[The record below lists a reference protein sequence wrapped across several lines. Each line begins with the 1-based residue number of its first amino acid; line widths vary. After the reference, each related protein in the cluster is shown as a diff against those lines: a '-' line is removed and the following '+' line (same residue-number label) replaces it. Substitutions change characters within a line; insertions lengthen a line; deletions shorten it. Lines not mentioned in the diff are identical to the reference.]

1 MTGGFHPGDAASRQ
15 HAPCLDRSPCLPG
28 QDAIN
33 ACFHCGE
40 PVPAGSRYALEIKG
54 IVQPMCCPGCQA
66 VAETIMECGLSSYYD
81 HRTAPGIKGE
91 LVPQELA
98 ALTHYDL
105 TEVQQDFVTDSGTGS
120 HRMREILL
128 SVEGLTCAACA
139 WLIERH
145 LTGLAGLHY
154 INVNTTTHRARIKWD
169 PDRLALS
176 DILKGFAKIGYR
188 AYPFQTHTQ
197 EALYAKEVRS
207 YMFRLALA
215 GLGSMQVMMCAVA
228 LYMDL
233 FISVEDEFMVYF
245 KWISLLLSTPI
256 MIYSA
261 QPFYVGAWRSLK
273 QGHLS
278 MDVSVS
284 LALIGAFVASMW
296 ATVFNTGEV
305 YFDSITMFVFFL
317 LLGRF
322 LELRA
327 RRKAS
332 ESSSNLARLVPI
344 MATRIDEDGEHEVA
358 AKMLQVGDRI
368 RVLAGATLPAD
379 GLIVEGQASLNES
392 MLTGEQLPLL
402 KQVGDSVYA
411 GTINTDA
418 PLQIRVSHRIE
429 ESRIA
434 QIMRLQDHALDD
446 KPAIAQM
453 ADQLSRHFILV
464 LLIIAAAVWTFWHF
478 HQPEQAFWVTL
489 AVLVAT
495 CPCALSLATPT
506 ALTSATANLTR
517 NGILLRRGHVLD
529 VLTKANR
536 IVMDKTGTLTTGNI
550 SLISTTALAEL
561 SEAQC
566 LSIARAL
573 EAYSEHPIA
582 RAFRSKAAD
591 EAVLLAASE
600 VTPVIGH
607 GIQGKIA
614 GQHYRIGS
622 ARWLSL
628 PAGQTASQGLAI
640 YLADESRL
648 LARFILADTL
658 RPDARAL
665 IQAFKAA
672 GLQTTIL
679 TGDSSAQA
687 DEVARELG
695 VDELVKGVSPDGK
708 LAYLKEHE
716 ARGDINIMVGDGI
729 NDAPVLAGAHASF
742 AMAGGTDLA
751 KNSADAILLADDLSR
766 LLEART
772 LAIRTRKIIQENFAW
787 SIGYNLLVLPLA
799 ASGWLPPYVA
809 AAGMSLSSL
818 IVVTNSMRLN
828 R

>member
-1 MTGGFHPGDAASRQ
+1 MTG
-15 HAPCLDRSPCLPG
+15 
-28 QDAIN
+28 
-33 ACFHCGE
+33 CFHCGE
-40 PVPAGSRYALEIKG
+40 PVPANSGYSLEIKG
-54 IVQPMCCPGCQA
+54 IVRPMCCPGCQA
-66 VAETIMECGLSSYYD
+66 VAETIMECGLASYYD

-91 LVPQELA
+91 LVPEELA

-105 TEVQQDFVTDSGTGS
+105 AEVQQEFVTDSGTG
-120 HRMREILL
+120 RETTREIQLT
-128 SVEGLTCAACA
+128 VEGLTCAACA

-145 LTGLAGLHY
+145 LMTLSGLRY

-169 PDRLALS
+169 PAQLSLS

-188 AYPFQTHTQ
+188 AYPFQTHQQ

-261 QPFYVGAWRSLK
+261 QPFYINAWRSLK

-284 LALIGAFVASMW
+284 LALIGAFIASMW

-305 YFDSITMFVFFL
+305 YYDSITMFVFFL

-344 MATRIDEDGEHEVA
+344 MATLIDQDGEREVA
-358 AKMLQVGDRI
+358 AKTLQVCDRV

-379 GLIVEGQASLNES
+379 GVIVAGEASLNEA
-392 MLTGEQLPLL
+392 MLTGEQLPLF
-402 KQVGDSVYA
+402 KQCGDQVYA

-418 PLQIRVSHRIE
+418 PLQIRVTHRIE
-429 ESRIA
+429 ESRIS

-478 HQPEQAFWVTL
+478 HQPEQAFWIAL

-529 VLTKANR
+529 ILTKANR
-536 IVMDKTGTLTTGNI
+536 IVMDKTGTLTTGEI
-550 SLISTTALAEL
+550 RLSATTVLGTLDADR
-561 SEAQC
+561 C

-573 EAYSEHPIA
+573 EAQSEHPIA
-582 RAFRSKAAD
+582 RAFRLPAD
-591 EAVLLAASE
+591 EVGQLLQASE
-600 VTPVIGH
+600 ITPVIGH
-607 GIQGKIA
+607 GITGLVD
-614 GQHYRIGS
+614 GVHYRIGS
-622 ARWLSL
+622 ARWLGMESNDN
-628 PAGQTASQGLAI
+628 PEHGLAV
-640 YLADESRL
+640 YLADEQQL
-648 LARFILADTL
+648 LARFELDDTL
-658 RPDARAL
+658 RPDAKAL
-665 IQAFKAA
+665 FEAFKAA

-679 TGDSSAQA
+679 TGDSSSQA
-687 DEVARELG
+687 DEIARTLG
-695 VDELVKGVSPDGK
+695 VDELVKGVTPDGK
-708 LAYLKEHE
+708 LAYLKARE
-716 ARGDINIMVGDGI
+716 AEGEISIMVGDGI

-766 LLEART
+766 LLDARR
-772 LAIRTRKIIQENFAW
+772 LALRTRKIIIENFTW

-799 ASGWLPPYVA
+799 ACGWLPPYLA

>member
-1 MTGGFHPGDAASRQ
+1 MTP
-15 HAPCLDRSPCLPG
+15 
-28 QDAIN
+28 
-33 ACFHCGE
+33 CFHCGE
-40 PVPAGSRYALEIKG
+40 PVPANSGYALEIKG
-54 IVQPMCCPGCQA
+54 IVRPMCCPGCQA
-66 VAETIMECGLSSYYD
+66 VAETIMECGLASYYD
-81 HRTAPGIKGE
+81 HRTAPGTKGD
-91 LVPQELA
+91 LVPEELA

-105 TEVQQDFVTDSGTGS
+105 AEVQQEFVTDSGTL
-120 HRMREILL
+120 REIQLT
-128 SVEGLTCAACA
+128 VEGLTCAACA

-145 LTGLAGLHY
+145 LMTLGGLRY

-169 PDRLALS
+169 PDQLS
-176 DILKGFAKIGYR
+176 LSNILKGFAQIGYR
-188 AYPFQTHTQ
+188 AYPFQTHQQ

-284 LALIGAFVASMW
+284 LALIGAFIASMW

-305 YFDSITMFVFFL
+305 YYDSITMFVFFL

-344 MATRIDEDGEHEVA
+344 MATRIDDEGEHEVA
-358 AKMLQVGDRI
+358 AKTLQVGDRV

-379 GLIVEGQASLNES
+379 GIIVEGQASINES

-402 KQVGDSVYA
+402 KQRGDQVYA

-478 HQPEQAFWVTL
+478 HQPDQAFWVTL

-536 IVMDKTGTLTTGNI
+536 IVMDKTGTLTTGEI
-550 SLISTTALAEL
+550 SLTGTTTLAEMD
-561 SEAQC
+561 ETQC
-566 LSIARAL
+566 LAIARAM
-573 EAYSEHPIA
+573 EAQSEHPIA
-582 RAFRSKAAD
+582 RAFRLPTDSIS
-591 EAVLLAASE
+591 VLSSARE
-600 VTPVIGH
+600 ITPVIGH
-607 GIQGKIA
+607 GIMALVDGVR
-614 GQHYRIGS
+614 YRIGS
-622 ARWLSL
+622 ARWLGL
-628 PAGQTASQGLAI
+628 DPAQERGRGLAI
-640 YLADESRL
+640 YLANEQQV
-648 LARFILADTL
+648 LARFNLEDTL

-665 IQAFKAA
+665 IAAFKAA
-672 GLQTTIL
+672 GLQTTVL
-679 TGDSSAQA
+679 TGDSSLQA
-687 DEVARELG
+687 DEIARELG

-708 LAYLKEHE
+708 LAYLKARE
-716 ARGDINIMVGDGI
+716 AQGDISIMVGDGI

-766 LLEART
+766 LLEARV
-772 LAIRTRKIIQENFAW
+772 LAMRTRKIIIENFAW

-799 ASGWLPPYVA
+799 ACGWLPPYLA

>member
-1 MTGGFHPGDAASRQ
+1 MTG
-15 HAPCLDRSPCLPG
+15 
-28 QDAIN
+28 
-33 ACFHCGE
+33 CFHCGE
-40 PVPAGSRYALEIKG
+40 PVSTGSDFTLEIKG

-66 VAETIMECGLSSYYD
+66 VAQTILECGLASYYE

-91 LVPQELA
+91 LVPSELA

-105 TEVQQDFVTDSGTGS
+105 AEVQQEFVTETGTL
-120 HRMREILL
+120 REIQL

-145 LTGLAGLHY
+145 LMGLAGLHY
-154 INVNTTTHRARIKWD
+154 VNVNTTTHRARIKWD
-169 PDRLALS
+169 PDRLSLS

-188 AYPFQTHTQ
+188 AYPFQTHSQ
-197 EALYAKEVRS
+197 EALYAREVRS
-207 YMFRLALA
+207 YMFRMALA

-233 FISVEDEFMVYF
+233 FISVEEEFMIYF

-284 LALIGAFVASMW
+284 LALIGAFVASIW

-305 YFDSITMFVFFL
+305 YYDSITMFVFFL
-317 LLGRF
+317 LLGRL

-344 MATRIDEDGEHEVA
+344 MATRIDADGEHEVP
-358 AKMLQVGDRI
+358 AKTLRVGDRV

-379 GLIVEGQASLNES
+379 GIITLGQASLNEA

-402 KQVGDSVYA
+402 KQAGDPVFA
-411 GTINTDA
+411 GTISTDA
-418 PLQIRVSHRIE
+418 PLEIRVNHPIE
-429 ESRIA
+429 ESRLA
-434 QIMRLQDHALDD
+434 QIMRLQDSALDD
-446 KPAIAQM
+446 KPAIAQL
-453 ADQLSRHFILV
+453 ADVLSRHFILV
-464 LLIIAAAVWTFWHF
+464 LLLIAAAVWTFWHF
-478 HQPEQAFWVTL
+478 HAPERAFWVTL
-489 AVLVAT
+489 SVLVAT

-506 ALTSATANLTR
+506 ALTSATAHLTR
-517 NGILLRRGHVLD
+517 SGILLRRGHVLD
-529 VLTKANR
+529 VLTRANR

-550 SLISTTALAEL
+550 SLVGVQPLAEL
-561 SEAQC
+561 GEDEC
-566 LSIARAL
+566 LAIARAL

-582 RAFRSKAAD
+582 RAFRSKGAD
-591 EAVLLAASE
+591 DAVLLAASG

-607 GIQGKIA
+607 GIEGRIA
-614 GQHYRIGS
+614 GKHYRIGS
-622 ARWLSL
+622 ARWLGLSDKQN
-628 PAGQTASQGLAI
+628 AAQGLAI
-640 YLADESRL
+640 YLADETRP
-648 LARFILADTL
+648 LARFTLADTV
-658 RPDARAL
+658 RADAGAL

-679 TGDSSAQA
+679 TGDSSPQA
-687 DEVARELG
+687 DTVARELG
-695 VDELVKGVSPDGK
+695 VDELVKGVTPDGK
-708 LAYLKEHE
+708 LAYLK
-716 ARGDINIMVGDGI
+716 ARETAGDISIMVGDGI

-766 LLEART
+766 LLTART
-772 LAIRTRKIIQENFAW
+772 LALRTRRIIQENFAW

-799 ASGWLPPYVA
+799 ASGWLPPYLA

>member
-1 MTGGFHPGDAASRQ
+1 MTG
-15 HAPCLDRSPCLPG
+15 
-28 QDAIN
+28 
-33 ACFHCGE
+33 CFHCGE
-40 PVPAGSRYALEIKG
+40 PVPTGSDFTLEIKG

-66 VAETIMECGLSSYYD
+66 VAQTILECGLASYYE

-91 LVPQELA
+91 LVPSELA

-105 TEVQQDFVTDSGTGS
+105 AEVQQEFVTETGTL
-120 HRMREILL
+120 REIQL

-145 LTGLAGLHY
+145 LMGLAGLHY
-154 INVNTTTHRARIKWD
+154 VNVNTTTHRARIKWD
-169 PDRLALS
+169 PDRLSLS

-188 AYPFQTHTQ
+188 AYPFQTHSQ
-197 EALYAKEVRS
+197 EALYAREVRS
-207 YMFRLALA
+207 YMFRMALA

-228 LYMDL
+228 LYMDF
-233 FISVEDEFMVYF
+233 FISVEEEFMIYF

-284 LALIGAFVASMW
+284 LALIGAFVASIW

-305 YFDSITMFVFFL
+305 YYDSITMFVFFL
-317 LLGRF
+317 LLGRL

-344 MATRIDEDGEHEVA
+344 MATRIDADGEHEVP
-358 AKMLQVGDRI
+358 AKTLRVGDRV

-379 GLIVEGQASLNES
+379 GIITLGQASLNEA

-402 KQVGDSVYA
+402 KQAGDPVFA
-411 GTINTDA
+411 GTISTDA
-418 PLQIRVSHRIE
+418 PLEIRVNHPIE
-429 ESRIA
+429 ESRLA
-434 QIMRLQDHALDD
+434 QIMRLQDSALDD
-446 KPAIAQM
+446 KPAIAQL
-453 ADQLSRHFILV
+453 ADVLSRHFILV
-464 LLIIAAAVWTFWHF
+464 LLLIAAAVWTFWHF
-478 HQPEQAFWVTL
+478 HAPERAFWVTL
-489 AVLVAT
+489 SVLVAT

-506 ALTSATANLTR
+506 ALTSATAHLTR
-517 NGILLRRGHVLD
+517 SGILLRRGHVLD
-529 VLTKANR
+529 VLTRANR

-550 SLISTTALAEL
+550 SLVGVQPLAEL
-561 SEAQC
+561 GEDEC
-566 LSIARAL
+566 LAIARAL

-582 RAFRSKAAD
+582 RAFRSKGAD
-591 EAVLLAASE
+591 DAVLLAASG

-607 GIQGKIA
+607 GIEGRIA
-614 GQHYRIGS
+614 GKHYRIGS
-622 ARWLSL
+622 ARWLGLSDKQN
-628 PAGQTASQGLAI
+628 AAQGLAI
-640 YLADESRL
+640 YLADETRP
-648 LARFILADTL
+648 LARFTLADTV
-658 RPDARAL
+658 RADAGAL

-679 TGDSSAQA
+679 TGDSSPQA
-687 DEVARELG
+687 DTVARELG
-695 VDELVKGVSPDGK
+695 VDELVKGVTPDGK
-708 LAYLKEHE
+708 LAYLK
-716 ARGDINIMVGDGI
+716 ARETAGDISIMVGDGI

-766 LLEART
+766 LLTART
-772 LAIRTRKIIQENFAW
+772 LALRTRRIIQENFAW

-799 ASGWLPPYVA
+799 ASGWLPPYLA

>member
-1 MTGGFHPGDAASRQ
+1 MTG
-15 HAPCLDRSPCLPG
+15 
-28 QDAIN
+28 
-33 ACFHCGE
+33 CFHCGE
-40 PVPAGSRYALEIKG
+40 PVSTGSDFTLEIKG

-66 VAETIMECGLSSYYD
+66 VAQTILECGLASYYE

-91 LVPQELA
+91 LVPSELA

-105 TEVQQDFVTDSGTGS
+105 AEVQQEFVTETGTL
-120 HRMREILL
+120 REIQL

-145 LTGLAGLHY
+145 LMGLAGLHY
-154 INVNTTTHRARIKWD
+154 VNVNTTTHRARIKWD
-169 PDRLALS
+169 PDRLSLS

-188 AYPFQTHTQ
+188 AYPFQTHSQ
-197 EALYAKEVRS
+197 EALYAREVRS
-207 YMFRLALA
+207 YMFRMALA

-228 LYMDL
+228 LYMDF
-233 FISVEDEFMVYF
+233 FISVEEEFMIYF

-284 LALIGAFVASMW
+284 LALIGAFVASIW

-305 YFDSITMFVFFL
+305 YYDSITMFVFFL
-317 LLGRF
+317 LLGRL

-344 MATRIDEDGEHEVA
+344 MATRIDADGEHEVP
-358 AKMLQVGDRI
+358 AKTLRVGDRV

-379 GLIVEGQASLNES
+379 GIITLGQASLNEA

-402 KQVGDSVYA
+402 KQAGDPVFA
-411 GTINTDA
+411 GTISTDA
-418 PLQIRVSHRIE
+418 PLEIRVNHPIE
-429 ESRIA
+429 ESRLA
-434 QIMRLQDHALDD
+434 QIMRLQDSALDD
-446 KPAIAQM
+446 KPAIAQL
-453 ADQLSRHFILV
+453 ADVLSRHFILV
-464 LLIIAAAVWTFWHF
+464 LLLIAAAVWTFWHF
-478 HQPEQAFWVTL
+478 HAPERAFWVTL
-489 AVLVAT
+489 SVLVAT

-506 ALTSATANLTR
+506 ALTSATAHLTR
-517 NGILLRRGHVLD
+517 SGILLRRGHVLD
-529 VLTKANR
+529 VLTRANR

-550 SLISTTALAEL
+550 SLVGVQPLAEL
-561 SEAQC
+561 GEDEC
-566 LSIARAL
+566 LAIARAL

-582 RAFRSKAAD
+582 RAFRSKGAED
-591 EAVLLAASE
+591 AVLPAASE
-600 VTPVIGH
+600 VAPVIGH
-607 GIQGKIA
+607 GIEGRIA
-614 GQHYRIGS
+614 GKHYRIGS
-622 ARWLSL
+622 ARWLGLSDKQN
-628 PAGQTASQGLAI
+628 AAQGLAI
-640 YLADESRL
+640 YLADETRP
-648 LARFILADTL
+648 LARFTLADTV
-658 RPDARAL
+658 RADAGAL

-679 TGDSSAQA
+679 TGDSSPQA
-687 DEVARELG
+687 DTVARELG
-695 VDELVKGVSPDGK
+695 VDELVKGVTPDGK
-708 LAYLKEHE
+708 LAYLK
-716 ARGDINIMVGDGI
+716 ARETAGDISIMVGDGI

-766 LLEART
+766 LLTART
-772 LAIRTRKIIQENFAW
+772 LALRTRRIIQENFAW

-799 ASGWLPPYVA
+799 ASGWLPPYLA

>member
-1 MTGGFHPGDAASRQ
+1 MTG
-15 HAPCLDRSPCLPG
+15 
-28 QDAIN
+28 
-33 ACFHCGE
+33 CFHCGE
-40 PVPAGSRYALEIKG
+40 PVSADSHYALEIKG
-54 IVQPMCCPGCQA
+54 IVRPMCCPGCQA
-66 VAETIMECGLSSYYD
+66 VAETIMECGLASYYD
-81 HRTAPGIKGE
+81 HRTAPGAKGD
-91 LVPQELA
+91 LVPEELA

-105 TEVQQDFVTDSGTGS
+105 AEVQQEFVTDSGNV
-120 HRMREILL
+120 REIQLT
-128 SVEGLTCAACA
+128 VEGLSCAACA

-145 LTGLAGLHY
+145 LMTLPGLRY

-169 PDRLALS
+169 PDKLSLS
-176 DILKGFAKIGYR
+176 DILKGFAKVGYR
-188 AYPFQTHTQ
+188 AYPFQTHQQ
-197 EALYAKEVRS
+197 EALYAKEVRR
-207 YMFRLALA
+207 YMFRMALA

-228 LYMDL
+228 LYMDF
-233 FISVEDEFMVYF
+233 FISVEEEFMVYF

-261 QPFYVGAWRSLK
+261 QPFYVNAWRSLK

-305 YFDSITMFVFFL
+305 YYDSITMFVFFL

-344 MATRIDEDGEHEVA
+344 MATRIDEDGEQEVA
-358 AKMLQVGDRI
+358 AKTLQIGDRV

-379 GLIVEGQASLNES
+379 GIIVRGEASLNES

-402 KQVGDSVYA
+402 KGHGDQVYA

-418 PLQIRVSHRIE
+418 PLEIRVSHRIE

-453 ADQLSRHFILV
+453 ADVLSRHFILV
-464 LLIIAAAVWTFWHF
+464 LLIIAALVWTFWHF
-478 HQPEQAFWVTL
+478 HQPEQAFWITL

-506 ALTSATANLTR
+506 ALTSATAHLTR
-517 NGILLRRGHVLD
+517 SGILLRRGHVLD

-536 IVMDKTGTLTTGNI
+536 VVMDKTGTLTTGEI
-550 SLISTTALAEL
+550 RLCRTQVLGELGSDTCLA
-561 SEAQC
+561 
-566 LSIARAL
+566 IARAL
-573 EAYSEHPIA
+573 EAQSEHPIA
-582 RAFRSKAAD
+582 RAFRLPAD
-591 EAVLLAASE
+591 GIALLPHASDI
-600 VTPVIGH
+600 TPVIGH
-607 GIQGKIA
+607 GVTGIVDGMR
-614 GQHYRIGS
+614 YRIGS
-622 ARWLSL
+622 AGWLGLGDDLVS
-628 PAGQTASQGLAI
+628 PRGLAI
-640 YLADESRL
+640 YLADECQV
-648 LARFILADTL
+648 LARFELEDTL
-658 RPDARAL
+658 RPDAKAL
-665 IQAFKAA
+665 IAAFKAA

-687 DEVARELG
+687 DEIARELG
-695 VDELVKGVSPDGK
+695 VDELIKGVTPDGK
-708 LAYLKEHE
+708 LAYLKGRE
-716 ARGDINIMVGDGI
+716 ADGEISIMVGDGI

-751 KNSADAILLADDLSR
+751 KNSADAILLADDLNR
-766 LLEART
+766 LLDART
-772 LAIRTRKIIQENFAW
+772 LALRTRKIIIENFAW

-799 ASGWLPPYVA
+799 ASGWLPPYLA

>member
-1 MTGGFHPGDAASRQ
+1 MSG
-15 HAPCLDRSPCLPG
+15 
-28 QDAIN
+28 
-33 ACFHCGE
+33 CFHCGE

-66 VAETIMECGLSSYYD
+66 VAETILECGLASYYE
-81 HRTAPGIKGE
+81 HRTAPGTKGE
-91 LVPQELA
+91 LVPEELA

-105 TEVQQDFVTDSGTGS
+105 AEVQQDFVTDSATGS
-120 HRMREILL
+120 HKVREIQLT
-128 SVEGLTCAACA
+128 VEGLTCAACA

-145 LTGLAGLHY
+145 LGNLTGLHY

-169 PDRLALS
+169 PDRLSLS

-188 AYPFQTHTQ
+188 AYPFQTHQQ

-233 FISVEDEFMVYF
+233 FISVEEEFMVYF

-261 QPFYVGAWRSLK
+261 QPFYVGAWRSLR

-305 YFDSITMFVFFL
+305 YYDSITMFVFFL

-344 MATRIDEDGEHEVA
+344 MATRLDEDGEHEVA
-358 AKMLQVGDRI
+358 AKTLQVGDRV

-379 GLIVEGQASLNES
+379 GTILLGQASLNES

-402 KQVGDSVYA
+402 KQAGDAVYA

-418 PLQIRVSHRIE
+418 PLEIRVSHRIE
-429 ESRIA
+429 ESRLA

-453 ADQLSRHFILV
+453 ADVLSRHFILV
-464 LLIIAAAVWTFWHF
+464 LLFIAAGVWTFWHF

-506 ALTSATANLTR
+506 ALTSATARLTR
-517 NGILLRRGHVLD
+517 AGILLRRGHVLD
-529 VLTKANR
+529 VLTRANR

-550 SLISTTALAEL
+550 SLTSTEALGNFD
-561 SEAQC
+561 EARC
-566 LSIARAL
+566 LAIARAL

-582 RAFRSKAAD
+582 RAFRSNAAD
-591 EAVLLAASE
+591 DAVLLAASK

-607 GIQGKIA
+607 GIEGMIE
-614 GQHYRIGS
+614 GRHYRLGS
-622 ARWLSL
+622 ARWLGISD
-628 PAGQTASQGLAI
+628 AHEAQADGLVI
-640 YLADESRL
+640 YLADEDRA
-648 LARFILADTL
+648 LARFLLTDTL
-658 RPDARAL
+658 RPDAKAL

-672 GLQTTIL
+672 GLKTTIL

-695 VDELVKGVSPDGK
+695 VDELVKGVTPDGK

-716 ARGDINIMVGDGI
+716 AHGDISIMVGDGI

-766 LLEART
+766 LLDARA
-772 LAIRTRKIIQENFAW
+772 LALRTRKIIKENFAW

>member
-1 MTGGFHPGDAASRQ
+1 MTG
-15 HAPCLDRSPCLPG
+15 
-28 QDAIN
+28 
-33 ACFHCGE
+33 CFHCGE
-40 PVPAGSRYALEIKG
+40 PVPTGSDFTLEIKG

-66 VAETIMECGLSSYYD
+66 VAQTILECGLASYYE

-91 LVPQELA
+91 LVPSELA

-105 TEVQQDFVTDSGTGS
+105 AEVQQEFVTETGTL
-120 HRMREILL
+120 REIQL

-145 LTGLAGLHY
+145 LMGLAGLHY
-154 INVNTTTHRARIKWD
+154 VNVNTTTHRARIKWD
-169 PDRLALS
+169 PDRLSLS

-188 AYPFQTHTQ
+188 AYPFQTHSQ
-197 EALYAKEVRS
+197 EALYAREVRS
-207 YMFRLALA
+207 YMFRMALA

-228 LYMDL
+228 LYMDF
-233 FISVEDEFMVYF
+233 FISVEEEFMIYF

-284 LALIGAFVASMW
+284 LALIGAFVASIW
-296 ATVFNTGEV
+296 ATVFNSGEV
-305 YFDSITMFVFFL
+305 YYDSITMLFFSL
-317 LLGRF
+317 LLGRL

-344 MATRIDEDGEHEVA
+344 MATRIDADGEHEVP
-358 AKMLQVGDRI
+358 AKTLRVGDRV

-379 GLIVEGQASLNES
+379 GIITLGQASLNEA

-402 KQVGDSVYA
+402 KQAGDPVFA
-411 GTINTDA
+411 GTISTDA
-418 PLQIRVSHRIE
+418 PLEIRVNHPIE
-429 ESRIA
+429 ESRLA
-434 QIMRLQDHALDD
+434 QIMRLQDSALDD
-446 KPAIAQM
+446 KPAIAQL
-453 ADQLSRHFILV
+453 ADVLSRHFILV
-464 LLIIAAAVWTFWHF
+464 LLLIAAAVWTFWHF
-478 HQPEQAFWVTL
+478 HAPERAFWVTL
-489 AVLVAT
+489 SVLVAT

-506 ALTSATANLTR
+506 ALTSATAHLTR
-517 NGILLRRGHVLD
+517 SGILLRRGHVLD
-529 VLTKANR
+529 VLTRANR

-550 SLISTTALAEL
+550 SLVGVQPLAEL
-561 SEAQC
+561 GEDEC
-566 LSIARAL
+566 LAIARAL

-582 RAFRSKAAD
+582 RAFRSKGAD
-591 EAVLLAASE
+591 DAVLLAASG

-607 GIQGKIA
+607 GIEGRIA
-614 GQHYRIGS
+614 GKHYRIGS
-622 ARWLSL
+622 ARWLGLSDKQN
-628 PAGQTASQGLAI
+628 AAQGLAI
-640 YLADESRL
+640 YLADETRP
-648 LARFILADTL
+648 LARFTLADTV
-658 RPDARAL
+658 RADAGAL

-679 TGDSSAQA
+679 TGDSSPQA
-687 DEVARELG
+687 DTVARELG
-695 VDELVKGVSPDGK
+695 VDELVKGVTPDGK
-708 LAYLKEHE
+708 LAYLK
-716 ARGDINIMVGDGI
+716 ARETAGDISIMVGDGI

-766 LLEART
+766 LLTART
-772 LAIRTRKIIQENFAW
+772 LALRTRRIIQENFAW

-799 ASGWLPPYVA
+799 ASGWLPPYLA

>member
-1 MTGGFHPGDAASRQ
+1 MTP
-15 HAPCLDRSPCLPG
+15 
-28 QDAIN
+28 
-33 ACFHCGE
+33 CFHCGE
-40 PVPAGSRYALEIKG
+40 PVPANSGYSLEIKG
-54 IVQPMCCPGCQA
+54 IVRPMCCPGCQA
-66 VAETIMECGLSSYYD
+66 VAETIMECGLASYYD

-91 LVPQELA
+91 LVPEELA

-105 TEVQQDFVTDSGTGS
+105 AEVQQEFVTDSGTG
-120 HRMREILL
+120 RETTREIQLT
-128 SVEGLTCAACA
+128 VEGLTCAACA

-145 LTGLAGLHY
+145 LMTLSGLRY

-169 PDRLALS
+169 PAQLSLS

-188 AYPFQTHTQ
+188 AYPFQTHQQ

-261 QPFYVGAWRSLK
+261 QPFYINAWRSLK

-284 LALIGAFVASMW
+284 LALIGAFIASMW

-305 YFDSITMFVFFL
+305 YYDSITMFVFFL

-344 MATRIDEDGEHEVA
+344 MATLIDQDGEREVA
-358 AKMLQVGDRI
+358 AKTLQVGDRV

-379 GLIVEGQASLNES
+379 GVIVAGEASLNEA
-392 MLTGEQLPLL
+392 MLTGEQLPLF
-402 KQVGDSVYA
+402 KQCGDLVYA

-418 PLQIRVSHRIE
+418 PLQIRVTHRIE
-429 ESRIA
+429 ESRIS

-478 HQPEQAFWVTL
+478 HQPEQAFWIAL

-529 VLTKANR
+529 ILTKANR
-536 IVMDKTGTLTTGNI
+536 IVMDKTGTLTTGEI
-550 SLISTTALAEL
+550 RMCATTVMGTLDADR
-561 SEAQC
+561 C
-566 LSIARAL
+566 LNIARAL
-573 EAYSEHPIA
+573 EAQSEHPIA
-582 RAFRSKAAD
+582 RAFRLPAD
-591 EAVLLAASE
+591 EVAVLPQASE
-600 VTPVIGH
+600 ITPVIGH
-607 GIQGKIA
+607 GITGLVD
-614 GQHYRIGS
+614 GVRYRIGS
-622 ARWLSL
+622 ARWLGMESNDN
-628 PAGQTASQGLAI
+628 PEHGLAI
-640 YLADESRL
+640 YLADEQQL
-648 LARFILADTL
+648 LARFELDDTL
-658 RPDARAL
+658 RPDAKAL
-665 IQAFKAA
+665 IDAFKAA

-679 TGDSSAQA
+679 TGDSSPQA
-687 DEVARELG
+687 DEIARTLG
-695 VDELVKGVSPDGK
+695 VDELVKGVTPDGK
-708 LAYLKEHE
+708 LAYLKARE
-716 ARGDINIMVGDGI
+716 AEGEISIMVGDGI

-766 LLEART
+766 LLDART
-772 LAIRTRKIIQENFAW
+772 LALRTRKIIIENFTW

-799 ASGWLPPYVA
+799 ACGWLPPYLA

>member
-1 MTGGFHPGDAASRQ
+1 MTP
-15 HAPCLDRSPCLPG
+15 
-28 QDAIN
+28 
-33 ACFHCGE
+33 CFHCGE
-40 PVPAGSRYALEIKG
+40 PVPANSGYSLEIKG
-54 IVQPMCCPGCQA
+54 IVRPMCCPGCQA
-66 VAETIMECGLSSYYD
+66 VAETIMECGLASYYD
-81 HRTAPGIKGE
+81 HRTAPGTKGD
-91 LVPQELA
+91 LVPEELA

-105 TEVQQDFVTDSGTGS
+105 AEVQQEFVTDNGTL
-120 HRMREILL
+120 REIQLT
-128 SVEGLTCAACA
+128 VEGLTCAACA

-145 LTGLAGLHY
+145 LMTLGGLRY

-169 PDRLALS
+169 PGQLSLS
-176 DILKGFAKIGYR
+176 DILKGFAQIGYR
-188 AYPFQTHTQ
+188 AYPFQTHQQ

-284 LALIGAFVASMW
+284 LALIGAFIASMW

-305 YFDSITMFVFFL
+305 YYDSITMFVFFL

-344 MATRIDEDGEHEVA
+344 MATRIDDEGEHEVA
-358 AKMLQVGDRI
+358 AKTLQVGDRV

-379 GLIVEGQASLNES
+379 GIIVEGQASLNES

-402 KQVGDSVYA
+402 KQPGDQVYA

-434 QIMRLQDHALDD
+434 QIMRLQGHALDD

-478 HQPEQAFWVTL
+478 HQPDQAFWVTL

-536 IVMDKTGTLTTGNI
+536 IVMDKTGTLTTGEI
-550 SLISTTALAEL
+550 SLTGTTTLAEMD
-561 SEAQC
+561 ETQC
-566 LSIARAL
+566 LAIARAM
-573 EAYSEHPIA
+573 EAQSEHPIA
-582 RAFRSKAAD
+582 RAFRLPTDSIS
-591 EAVLLAASE
+591 VLSSARE
-600 VTPVIGH
+600 ITPVIGH
-607 GIQGKIA
+607 GITALVDGVR
-614 GQHYRIGS
+614 YRIGS
-622 ARWLSL
+622 ARWLGL
-628 PAGQTASQGLAI
+628 DPAQERGRGLAI
-640 YLADESRL
+640 YLADEQQV
-648 LARFILADTL
+648 LARFNLEDTL
-658 RPDARAL
+658 RPDAKAL
-665 IQAFKAA
+665 IAAFKAA
-672 GLQTTIL
+672 GLQTTVL
-679 TGDSSAQA
+679 TGDSSLQA
-687 DEVARELG
+687 DEIARKLG

-708 LAYLKEHE
+708 LAYLKARE
-716 ARGDINIMVGDGI
+716 AQGDISIMVGDGI

-766 LLEART
+766 LLEARV
-772 LAIRTRKIIQENFAW
+772 LAMRTRKIIIENFAW

-799 ASGWLPPYVA
+799 ACGWLPPYLA

>member
-1 MTGGFHPGDAASRQ
+1 MTG
-15 HAPCLDRSPCLPG
+15 
-28 QDAIN
+28 
-33 ACFHCGE
+33 CFHCGE
-40 PVPAGSRYALEIKG
+40 PVPANSSYSLEIKG
-54 IVQPMCCPGCQA
+54 IVRPMCCPGCQA
-66 VAETIMECGLSSYYD
+66 VAETIMECGLASYYD

-91 LVPQELA
+91 LVPEELA

-105 TEVQQDFVTDSGTGS
+105 AEVQQEFVTDSGTG
-120 HRMREILL
+120 RETTREIQLT
-128 SVEGLTCAACA
+128 VEGLTCAACA

-145 LTGLAGLHY
+145 LMTLSGLRY

-169 PDRLALS
+169 PAQLSLS

-188 AYPFQTHTQ
+188 AYPFQTHQQ

-261 QPFYVGAWRSLK
+261 QPFYINAWRSLK

-284 LALIGAFVASMW
+284 LALIGAFIASMW

-305 YFDSITMFVFFL
+305 YYDSITMFVFFL

-344 MATRIDEDGEHEVA
+344 MATLIDQGGEREVA
-358 AKMLQVGDRI
+358 AKTLQVGDRV

-379 GLIVEGQASLNES
+379 GVIVAGEASLNEA
-392 MLTGEQLPLL
+392 MLTGEQLPLF
-402 KQVGDSVYA
+402 KQCGDLVYA

-418 PLQIRVSHRIE
+418 PLQIRVTHRIE
-429 ESRIA
+429 ESRIS

-478 HQPEQAFWVTL
+478 HQPEQAFWIAL

-529 VLTKANR
+529 ILTKANR
-536 IVMDKTGTLTTGNI
+536 IVMDKTGTLTTGEI
-550 SLISTTALAEL
+550 RL
-561 SEAQC
+561 SVTMVMGTLDADRC

-573 EAYSEHPIA
+573 EAQSEHPIA
-582 RAFRSKAAD
+582 RAFRLPAD
-591 EAVLLAASE
+591 EVALLPQVSE
-600 VTPVIGH
+600 ITPVIGH
-607 GIQGKIA
+607 GITGLVDCVR
-614 GQHYRIGS
+614 YRIGS
-622 ARWLSL
+622 ASWLGIESDDN
-628 PAGQTASQGLAI
+628 AQHGLAI
-640 YLADESRL
+640 YLADEQQL
-648 LARFILADTL
+648 LARFELDDTL
-658 RPDARAL
+658 RPDAKAL
-665 IQAFKAA
+665 IEAFKAA

-679 TGDSSAQA
+679 TGDSSSQA
-687 DEVARELG
+687 NEIARTLG
-695 VDELVKGVSPDGK
+695 VDELVKGATPDGK
-708 LAYLKEHE
+708 LAYLKARE
-716 ARGDINIMVGDGI
+716 AEGEISIMVGDGI

-766 LLEART
+766 LLDARR
-772 LAIRTRKIIQENFAW
+772 LALRTRKIIIENFTW

-799 ASGWLPPYVA
+799 ACGWLPPYLA

>member
-1 MTGGFHPGDAASRQ
+1 MTP
-15 HAPCLDRSPCLPG
+15 
-28 QDAIN
+28 
-33 ACFHCGE
+33 CFHCGE
-40 PVPAGSRYALEIKG
+40 PVPANSGYSLEIKG
-54 IVQPMCCPGCQA
+54 IVRPMCCPGCQA
-66 VAETIMECGLSSYYD
+66 VAETIMECGLASYYD
-81 HRTAPGIKGE
+81 HRTAPGTKGD
-91 LVPQELA
+91 LVPEELA

-105 TEVQQDFVTDSGTGS
+105 AEVQQEFVTDNGTL
-120 HRMREILL
+120 REIQLT
-128 SVEGLTCAACA
+128 VEGLTCAACA

-145 LTGLAGLHY
+145 LMTLGGLRY

-169 PDRLALS
+169 PDQLSLS
-176 DILKGFAKIGYR
+176 DILKGFAQIGYR
-188 AYPFQTHTQ
+188 AYPFQTHQQ

-305 YFDSITMFVFFL
+305 YYDSITMFVFFL

-344 MATRIDEDGEHEVA
+344 MATRLDDEGEHEVA
-358 AKMLQVGDRI
+358 AKTLQVGDRV

-379 GLIVEGQASLNES
+379 GIIVEGQASLNES

-402 KQVGDSVYA
+402 KQRGDQVYA

-478 HQPEQAFWVTL
+478 HQPDQAFWVTL

-536 IVMDKTGTLTTGNI
+536 IVMDKTGTLTTGEI
-550 SLISTTALAEL
+550 SLTQTQALADL
-561 SEAQC
+561 DEAHC
-566 LSIARAL
+566 LAIARAM
-573 EAYSEHPIA
+573 EAQSEHPIA
-582 RAFRSKAAD
+582 RAFRLPGD
-591 EAVLLAASE
+591 NITVLPSARE
-600 VTPVIGH
+600 ITPVIGH
-607 GIQGKIA
+607 GITALVDGVR
-614 GQHYRIGS
+614 YRIGS
-622 ARWLSL
+622 ARWLGL
-628 PAGQTASQGLAI
+628 DPAQERGRGLAI
-640 YLADESRL
+640 YLANEQQV
-648 LARFILADTL
+648 LARFNLEDTL

-665 IQAFKAA
+665 IAAFKAA
-672 GLQTTIL
+672 GLQTTVL
-679 TGDSSAQA
+679 TGDSSLQA
-687 DEVARELG
+687 DEIARELG

-708 LAYLKEHE
+708 LAYLKARE
-716 ARGDINIMVGDGI
+716 AQGDISIMVGDGI
-729 NDAPVLAGAHASF
+729 NDAPVLAGAHTSF

-766 LLEART
+766 LLEARV
-772 LAIRTRKIIQENFAW
+772 LAMRTRKIIIENFAW

-799 ASGWLPPYVA
+799 ACGWLPPYLA

>member
-1 MTGGFHPGDAASRQ
+1 MTG
-15 HAPCLDRSPCLPG
+15 
-28 QDAIN
+28 
-33 ACFHCGE
+33 CFHCGE
-40 PVPAGSRYALEIKG
+40 PVSTGSDFTLEIKG

-66 VAETIMECGLSSYYD
+66 VAQTILECGLASYYE

-91 LVPQELA
+91 LVPSELA

-105 TEVQQDFVTDSGTGS
+105 AEVQQEFVTETGTL
-120 HRMREILL
+120 REIQL

-145 LTGLAGLHY
+145 LMGLPGLHY
-154 INVNTTTHRARIKWD
+154 VNVNTTTHRARIKWD
-169 PDRLALS
+169 PDKLSLS

-188 AYPFQTHTQ
+188 AYPFQTHSQ
-197 EALYAKEVRS
+197 EALYAREVRS
-207 YMFRLALA
+207 YMFRMALA

-233 FISVEDEFMVYF
+233 FISVEEEFMIYF

-284 LALIGAFVASMW
+284 LALIGAFVASIW

-305 YFDSITMFVFFL
+305 YYDSITMFVFFL
-317 LLGRF
+317 LLGRL

-344 MATRIDEDGEHEVA
+344 MATRIDADGEHEVP
-358 AKMLQVGDRI
+358 AKTLRVGDRV

-379 GLIVEGQASLNES
+379 GIITLGQASLNEA

-402 KQVGDSVYA
+402 KQAGDPVFA
-411 GTINTDA
+411 GTISTDA
-418 PLQIRVSHRIE
+418 PLEIRVNHPIE
-429 ESRIA
+429 ESRLA
-434 QIMRLQDHALDD
+434 QIMRLQDSALDD
-446 KPAIAQM
+446 KPAIAQL
-453 ADQLSRHFILV
+453 ADVLSRHFILV
-464 LLIIAAAVWTFWHF
+464 LLLIAAAVWTFWHF
-478 HQPEQAFWVTL
+478 HAPERAFWVTL
-489 AVLVAT
+489 SVLVAT

-506 ALTSATANLTR
+506 ALTSATAHLTR
-517 NGILLRRGHVLD
+517 SGILLRRGHVLD
-529 VLTKANR
+529 VLTRANR

-550 SLISTTALAEL
+550 SLVGVQPLAEL
-561 SEAQC
+561 GEDEC
-566 LSIARAL
+566 LAIARAL

-582 RAFRSKAAD
+582 RAFRSKGAD
-591 EAVLLAASE
+591 DAVLLAASG

-607 GIQGKIA
+607 GIEGRIA
-614 GQHYRIGS
+614 GKHYRIGS
-622 ARWLSL
+622 ARWLGLSDKQN
-628 PAGQTASQGLAI
+628 AAQGLAI
-640 YLADESRL
+640 YLADETRP
-648 LARFILADTL
+648 LARFTLADTV
-658 RPDARAL
+658 RADAGAL

-679 TGDSSAQA
+679 TGDSSPQA
-687 DEVARELG
+687 DTVARELG
-695 VDELVKGVSPDGK
+695 VDELVKGVTPDGK
-708 LAYLKEHE
+708 LAYLK
-716 ARGDINIMVGDGI
+716 ARETAGDISIMVGDGI

-766 LLEART
+766 LLTART
-772 LAIRTRKIIQENFAW
+772 LALRTRRIIQENFAW

-799 ASGWLPPYVA
+799 ASGWLPPYLA

>member
-1 MTGGFHPGDAASRQ
+1 MTP
-15 HAPCLDRSPCLPG
+15 
-28 QDAIN
+28 
-33 ACFHCGE
+33 CFHCGE
-40 PVPAGSRYALEIKG
+40 PVPANSGYSLEIKG
-54 IVQPMCCPGCQA
+54 IVRPMCCPGCQA
-66 VAETIMECGLSSYYD
+66 VAETIMECGLASYYD
-81 HRTAPGIKGE
+81 HRTAPGTKGD
-91 LVPQELA
+91 LVPEELA

-105 TEVQQDFVTDSGTGS
+105 AEVQQDFVTDNGTL
-120 HRMREILL
+120 REIQLT
-128 SVEGLTCAACA
+128 VEGLTCAACA

-145 LTGLAGLHY
+145 LMTLGGLRY

-169 PDRLALS
+169 PDQLSLS
-176 DILKGFAKIGYR
+176 DILKGFAQIGYR
-188 AYPFQTHTQ
+188 AYPFQTHQQ

-284 LALIGAFVASMW
+284 LALIGAFIASMW

-305 YFDSITMFVFFL
+305 YYDSITMFVFFL

-344 MATRIDEDGEHEVA
+344 MATRIDDEGEHEVA
-358 AKMLQVGDRI
+358 AKTLQVGDRI

-379 GLIVEGQASLNES
+379 GIIVEGQASLNES

-402 KQVGDSVYA
+402 KQPGDQVYA

-478 HQPEQAFWVTL
+478 HQPDQAFL
-489 AVLVAT
+489 GH
-495 CPCALSLATPT
+495 P
-506 ALTSATANLTR
+506 
-517 NGILLRRGHVLD
+517 RR
-529 VLTKANR
+529 
-536 IVMDKTGTLTTGNI
+536 
-550 SLISTTALAEL
+550 
-561 SEAQC
+561 
-566 LSIARAL
+566 
-573 EAYSEHPIA
+573 
-582 RAFRSKAAD
+582 
-591 EAVLLAASE
+591 
-600 VTPVIGH
+600 
-607 GIQGKIA
+607 A
-614 GQHYRIGS
+614 GCH
-622 ARWLSL
+622 
-628 PAGQTASQGLAI
+628 
-640 YLADESRL
+640 
-648 LARFILADTL
+648 
-658 RPDARAL
+658 
-665 IQAFKAA
+665 
-672 GLQTTIL
+672 
-679 TGDSSAQA
+679 
-687 DEVARELG
+687 
-695 VDELVKGVSPDGK
+695 
-708 LAYLKEHE
+708 
-716 ARGDINIMVGDGI
+716 
-729 NDAPVLAGAHASF
+729 
-742 AMAGGTDLA
+742 
-751 KNSADAILLADDLSR
+751 
-766 LLEART
+766 
-772 LAIRTRKIIQENFAW
+772 
-787 SIGYNLLVLPLA
+787 LPLC
-799 ASGWLPPYVA
+799 PVA
-809 AAGMSLSSL
+809 GHPDCANFGHRQSDPQRHSVAPWSCA
-818 IVVTNSMRLN
+818 
-828 R
+828 

>member
-1 MTGGFHPGDAASRQ
+1 MTP
-15 HAPCLDRSPCLPG
+15 
-28 QDAIN
+28 
-33 ACFHCGE
+33 CFHCGE
-40 PVPAGSRYALEIKG
+40 PVPANSGYSLEIKG
-54 IVQPMCCPGCQA
+54 IVRPMCCPGCQA
-66 VAETIMECGLSSYYD
+66 VAETIMECGLASYYD
-81 HRTAPGIKGE
+81 HRTAPGTKGD
-91 LVPQELA
+91 LVPEELA

-105 TEVQQDFVTDSGTGS
+105 AEVQQDFVTDSGTL
-120 HRMREILL
+120 REIQLT
-128 SVEGLTCAACA
+128 VEGLTCAACA

-145 LTGLAGLHY
+145 LMTLGGLRY

-169 PDRLALS
+169 PDQLSLS
-176 DILKGFAKIGYR
+176 DILKGFAQIGYR
-188 AYPFQTHTQ
+188 AYPFQTHQQ

-284 LALIGAFVASMW
+284 LALIGAFIASMW

-305 YFDSITMFVFFL
+305 YYDSITMFVFFL

-344 MATRIDEDGEHEVA
+344 MATRIDEEGEHEVA
-358 AKMLQVGDRI
+358 AKTLQVGDRV

-379 GLIVEGQASLNES
+379 GIIVEGQASLNES

-402 KQVGDSVYA
+402 KQPGDQVYA

-464 LLIIAAAVWTFWHF
+464 LLVIAAAVWTFWHF
-478 HQPEQAFWVTL
+478 HQPDQAFWVTL

-536 IVMDKTGTLTTGNI
+536 IVMDKTGTLTTGEI
-550 SLISTTALAEL
+550 SLTQTQALADL
-561 SEAQC
+561 DEARC
-566 LSIARAL
+566 LAIARAM
-573 EAYSEHPIA
+573 EAQSEHPIA
-582 RAFRSKAAD
+582 RAFRLPVDSI
-591 EAVLLAASE
+591 AVLPSVRE
-600 VTPVIGH
+600 FTPVIGH
-607 GIQGKIA
+607 GITALVDGVR
-614 GQHYRIGS
+614 YRIGS
-622 ARWLSL
+622 ARWLGL
-628 PAGQTASQGLAI
+628 DPAQEHGRGLAI
-640 YLADESRL
+640 YLADEQQV
-648 LARFILADTL
+648 LARFNLEDTL
-658 RPDARAL
+658 RPDAKAL
-665 IQAFKAA
+665 IAAFKAA
-672 GLQTTIL
+672 GLQTTVL
-679 TGDSSAQA
+679 TGDSSLQA
-687 DEVARELG
+687 DEIARELG

-708 LAYLKEHE
+708 LAYLKARE
-716 ARGDINIMVGDGI
+716 ARGDISIMVGDGI

-766 LLEART
+766 LLEARV
-772 LAIRTRKIIQENFAW
+772 LAMRTRKIIIENFAW

-799 ASGWLPPYVA
+799 ACGWLPPYLA

>member
-1 MTGGFHPGDAASRQ
+1 MTP
-15 HAPCLDRSPCLPG
+15 
-28 QDAIN
+28 
-33 ACFHCGE
+33 CFHCGE
-40 PVPAGSRYALEIKG
+40 PVPANSGYALEIKG
-54 IVQPMCCPGCQA
+54 IVRPMCCPGCQA
-66 VAETIMECGLSSYYD
+66 VAETIMECGLASYYD
-81 HRTAPGIKGE
+81 HRTAPGTKGD
-91 LVPQELA
+91 LVPEELA

-105 TEVQQDFVTDSGTGS
+105 AEVQQDFVTDSGTL
-120 HRMREILL
+120 REIQLT
-128 SVEGLTCAACA
+128 VEGLTCAACA

-145 LTGLAGLHY
+145 LMTLTGLRY

-169 PDRLALS
+169 PELLSLS
-176 DILKGFAKIGYR
+176 DILKGFAQIGYR
-188 AYPFQTHTQ
+188 AYPFQTHQQ

-284 LALIGAFVASMW
+284 LALIGAFIASMW

-305 YFDSITMFVFFL
+305 YYDSITMFVFFL

-344 MATRIDEDGEHEVA
+344 MATRIDDEGEHEVA
-358 AKMLQVGDRI
+358 AKTLQVGDRV

-379 GLIVEGQASLNES
+379 GIIVEGQASLNES

-402 KQVGDSVYA
+402 KQRGDQVYA

-453 ADQLSRHFILV
+453 ADQLSRHFILM

-478 HQPEQAFWVTL
+478 HQPDQAFWVTL

-536 IVMDKTGTLTTGNI
+536 IVMDKTGTLTTGEI
-550 SLISTTALAEL
+550 SLTGTTTLAEMD
-561 SEAQC
+561 ETHC
-566 LSIARAL
+566 LAIARAM
-573 EAYSEHPIA
+573 EAQSEHPIA
-582 RAFRSKAAD
+582 RAFRLPTDSIS
-591 EAVLLAASE
+591 VLPSARE
-600 VTPVIGH
+600 ITPVIGH
-607 GIQGKIA
+607 GITALVDGVR
-614 GQHYRIGS
+614 YRIGS
-622 ARWLSL
+622 ARWLGL
-628 PAGQTASQGLAI
+628 GPAQEHGRGLAI
-640 YLADESRL
+640 YLADEQQV
-648 LARFILADTL
+648 LARFNLEDTL

-665 IQAFKAA
+665 IAAFKAA
-672 GLQTTIL
+672 GLQTTVL
-679 TGDSSAQA
+679 TGDSSLQA
-687 DEVARELG
+687 DEIARELG

-708 LAYLKEHE
+708 LAYLKARE
-716 ARGDINIMVGDGI
+716 AQGDISIMVGDGI

-766 LLEART
+766 LLEARV
-772 LAIRTRKIIQENFAW
+772 LAMRTRKIIIENFAW

-799 ASGWLPPYVA
+799 ACGWLPPYLA

>member
-1 MTGGFHPGDAASRQ
+1 MTG
-15 HAPCLDRSPCLPG
+15 
-28 QDAIN
+28 
-33 ACFHCGE
+33 CFHCGE
-40 PVPAGSRYALEIKG
+40 PVPAGSSYALEIKG

-66 VAETIMECGLSSYYD
+66 VAQTILECGLASYYE

-91 LVPQELA
+91 LVPSELA
-98 ALTHYDL
+98 ALSHYDL
-105 TEVQQDFVTDSGTGS
+105 AEVQQDFVTDSGTGS
-120 HRMREILL
+120 QREIQL

-145 LTGLAGLHY
+145 LTRLDGLHY
-154 INVNTTTHRARIKWD
+154 VNVNTTTHRARIKWD
-169 PDRLALS
+169 PARLSLS

-188 AYPFQTHTQ
+188 AYPFQTHSQ
-197 EALYAKEVRS
+197 EALYAREVRS
-207 YMFRLALA
+207 YMFRMALA

-233 FISVEDEFMVYF
+233 FISVEEEFMIYF

-284 LALIGAFVASMW
+284 LALIGAFVASIW

-305 YFDSITMFVFFL
+305 YYDSITMFVFFL
-317 LLGRF
+317 LLGRL

-344 MATRIDEDGEHEVA
+344 MATRIDEDGEHDVA
-358 AKMLQVGDRI
+358 AKTLQVGDRV

-379 GLIVEGQASLNES
+379 GIIVEGRASLNEA

-402 KQVGDSVYA
+402 KRPGDPVYA

-418 PLQIRVSHRIE
+418 PLDIRVSHPIA
-429 ESRIA
+429 ESRLA
-434 QIMRLQDHALDD
+434 QIMRLQDSALDD
-446 KPAIAQM
+446 KPAIAQL
-453 ADQLSRHFILV
+453 ADVLSRHFILV
-464 LLIIAAAVWTFWHF
+464 LLLIAAGVWTYWHF
-478 HQPEQAFWVTL
+478 HQPEQAFWITL

-506 ALTSATANLTR
+506 ALTSATAHLTR
-517 NGILLRRGHVLD
+517 TGILLRRGHVLD
-529 VLTKANR
+529 VLTRANR
-536 IVMDKTGTLTTGNI
+536 VVMDKTGTLSTGNI
-550 SLISTTALAEL
+550 SLTGTQALAEL
-561 SEAQC
+561 SETRCLAIAQ
-566 LSIARAL
+566 AL

-582 RAFRSKAAD
+582 RAFRGSAA
-591 EAVLLAASE
+591 EATAPLPASE
-600 VTPVIGH
+600 VLPVIGH
-607 GIQGKIA
+607 GIQGTVA
-614 GQHYRIGS
+614 GTRYRIGS
-622 ARWLSL
+622 ARWLGLAEEQS
-628 PAGQTASQGLAI
+628 ATQGLAI
-640 YLADESRL
+640 YLADDSRL
-648 LARFILADTL
+648 LARFSLADTL

-672 GLQTTIL
+672 GLHTTIL
-679 TGDSSAQA
+679 TGDGSAEA
-687 DEVARELG
+687 DAIARELG
-695 VDELVKGVSPDGK
+695 VDELVKGVTPDGK
-708 LAYLKEHE
+708 LSYLKARE
-716 ARGDINIMVGDGI
+716 AAGDISIMVGDGI

-766 LLEART
+766 LLTART
-772 LAIRTRKIIQENFAW
+772 LALRTRKIIKENFAW

-799 ASGWLPPYVA
+799 ASGWLPPYLA

>member
-1 MTGGFHPGDAASRQ
+1 MTP
-15 HAPCLDRSPCLPG
+15 
-28 QDAIN
+28 
-33 ACFHCGE
+33 CFHCGE
-40 PVPAGSRYALEIKG
+40 PVPANSGYSLEIKG
-54 IVQPMCCPGCQA
+54 IVRPMCCPGCQA
-66 VAETIMECGLSSYYD
+66 VAETIMECGLASYYD
-81 HRTAPGIKGE
+81 HRTAPGTKGD
-91 LVPQELA
+91 LVPEELA

-105 TEVQQDFVTDSGTGS
+105 AEVQQDFVTDSGTL
-120 HRMREILL
+120 REIQLT
-128 SVEGLTCAACA
+128 VEGLTCAACA

-145 LTGLAGLHY
+145 LMTLTGLRY

-169 PDRLALS
+169 PGQLSLS
-176 DILKGFAKIGYR
+176 DILKGFAQIGYR
-188 AYPFQTHTQ
+188 AYPFQTHQQ

-284 LALIGAFVASMW
+284 LALIGAFIASMW

-305 YFDSITMFVFFL
+305 YYDSITMFVFFL

-344 MATRIDEDGEHEVA
+344 MATRIDDEGEHEVA
-358 AKMLQVGDRI
+358 AKTLQVGDRV

-379 GLIVEGQASLNES
+379 GIIVEGQASLNES

-402 KQVGDSVYA
+402 KQPGDQIYA

-478 HQPEQAFWVTL
+478 HQPDQAFWVTL

-536 IVMDKTGTLTTGNI
+536 IVMDKTGTLTTGEI
-550 SLISTTALAEL
+550 SLTGTTTLAEMD
-561 SEAQC
+561 ETQC
-566 LSIARAL
+566 LAIARAM
-573 EAYSEHPIA
+573 EAQSEHPIA
-582 RAFRSKAAD
+582 RAFRLPTDSIS
-591 EAVLLAASE
+591 VLSSARE
-600 VTPVIGH
+600 ITPVIGH
-607 GIQGKIA
+607 GIMALVDGVR
-614 GQHYRIGS
+614 YRIGS
-622 ARWLSL
+622 ARWLGL
-628 PAGQTASQGLAI
+628 DPAQERGRGLAI
-640 YLADESRL
+640 YLANEQQV
-648 LARFILADTL
+648 LARFNLEDTL

-665 IQAFKAA
+665 IAAFKAA
-672 GLQTTIL
+672 GLQTTVL
-679 TGDSSAQA
+679 TGDSSLQA
-687 DEVARELG
+687 DEIARELG

-708 LAYLKEHE
+708 LAYLKARE
-716 ARGDINIMVGDGI
+716 AQGDISIMVGDGI

-766 LLEART
+766 LLEARV
-772 LAIRTRKIIQENFAW
+772 LAMRTRKIIIENFAW

-799 ASGWLPPYVA
+799 ACGWLPPYLA

>member
-1 MTGGFHPGDAASRQ
+1 MTG
-15 HAPCLDRSPCLPG
+15 
-28 QDAIN
+28 
-33 ACFHCGE
+33 CFHCGE
-40 PVPAGSRYALEIKG
+40 PVSTGSDFTLEIKG

-66 VAETIMECGLSSYYD
+66 VAQTILECGLASYYE

-91 LVPQELA
+91 LVPSELA

-105 TEVQQDFVTDSGTGS
+105 AEVQQEFVTETGTL
-120 HRMREILL
+120 REIQL

-145 LTGLAGLHY
+145 LMGLPGLHY
-154 INVNTTTHRARIKWD
+154 VNVNTTTHRARIKWD
-169 PDRLALS
+169 PDRLSLS

-188 AYPFQTHTQ
+188 AYPFQTHSQ
-197 EALYAKEVRS
+197 EALYAREVRS
-207 YMFRLALA
+207 YMFRMALA

-233 FISVEDEFMVYF
+233 FISVEEEFMIYF

-261 QPFYVGAWRSLK
+261 QPFYAGAWRSLR

-284 LALIGAFVASMW
+284 LALIGAFVASIW

-305 YFDSITMFVFFL
+305 YYDSITMFVFFL
-317 LLGRF
+317 LLGRL

-344 MATRIDEDGEHEVA
+344 MATRIDADGEHEVA
-358 AKMLQVGDRI
+358 AKTLRVGDRV

-379 GLIVEGQASLNES
+379 GIIILGQASLNEA

-402 KQVGDSVYA
+402 KQAGDPVFA

-418 PLQIRVSHRIE
+418 PLLIRVSHPIE
-429 ESRIA
+429 ESRLA

-446 KPAIAQM
+446 KPAIAQL
-453 ADQLSRHFILV
+453 ADVLSRHFILV
-464 LLIIAAAVWTFWHF
+464 LLLIAAGVWTFWHF
-478 HQPEQAFWVTL
+478 HAPERAFWVTL
-489 AVLVAT
+489 SVLVAT

-506 ALTSATANLTR
+506 ALTSATAHLTR
-517 NGILLRRGHVLD
+517 SGILLRRGHVLD
-529 VLTKANR
+529 VLTRANR

-550 SLISTTALAEL
+550 SLVGVQPLAEL
-561 SEAQC
+561 GKDEC
-566 LSIARAL
+566 LAIARAL

-582 RAFRSKAAD
+582 RAFRSKGAEDAM
-591 EAVLLAASE
+591 LPAASE

-607 GIQGKIA
+607 GIQGRIA
-614 GQHYRIGS
+614 GKHYRIGS
-622 ARWLSL
+622 ARWLAL
-628 PAGQTASQGLAI
+628 ADEQEATQGLAI
-640 YLADESRL
+640 YLADETGP
-648 LARFILADTL
+648 LARFTLADTV
-658 RPDARAL
+658 RADAGAL

-672 GLQTTIL
+672 GMQTTIL
-679 TGDSSAQA
+679 TGDSSPQA
-687 DEVARELG
+687 DAVARDLG
-695 VDELVKGVSPDGK
+695 VDELVKGVTPDGK
-708 LAYLKEHE
+708 LAYLKARE
-716 ARGDINIMVGDGI
+716 AAGDISIMVGDGI

-766 LLEART
+766 LLTARA
-772 LAIRTRKIIQENFAW
+772 LALRTRRIIQENFAW

-799 ASGWLPPYVA
+799 ASGWLPPYLA

>member
-1 MTGGFHPGDAASRQ
+1 MTG
-15 HAPCLDRSPCLPG
+15 
-28 QDAIN
+28 
-33 ACFHCGE
+33 CFHCGE
-40 PVPAGSRYALEIKG
+40 PVSTGSDFTLEIKG
-54 IVQPMCCPGCQA
+54 IAQPMCCPGCQA
-66 VAETIMECGLSSYYD
+66 VAQTILECGLASYYE

-91 LVPQELA
+91 LVPSELA

-105 TEVQQDFVTDSGTGS
+105 AEVQQEFVTETGTL
-120 HRMREILL
+120 REIQL

-145 LTGLAGLHY
+145 LMGLPGLHY
-154 INVNTTTHRARIKWD
+154 VNVNTTTHRARIKWD
-169 PDRLALS
+169 PDKLSLS

-188 AYPFQTHTQ
+188 AYPFQTHSQ
-197 EALYAKEVRS
+197 EALYAREVRS
-207 YMFRLALA
+207 YMFRMALA

-233 FISVEDEFMVYF
+233 FISVEEEFMIYF

-261 QPFYVGAWRSLK
+261 QPFYAGAWRSLR

-284 LALIGAFVASMW
+284 LALIGAFVASIW

-305 YFDSITMFVFFL
+305 YYDSITMFVFFL
-317 LLGRF
+317 LLGRL

-344 MATRIDEDGEHEVA
+344 MATRIDADGEHEVA
-358 AKMLQVGDRI
+358 AKTLRVGDRV

-379 GLIVEGQASLNES
+379 GIITLGQASLNEA

-402 KQVGDSVYA
+402 KQAGDPVFA

-418 PLQIRVSHRIE
+418 PLEIRVSHPIE
-429 ESRIA
+429 ESRLA

-446 KPAIAQM
+446 KPAIAQL
-453 ADQLSRHFILV
+453 ADVLSRHFILV
-464 LLIIAAAVWTFWHF
+464 LLLIAAGVWTFWHF
-478 HQPEQAFWVTL
+478 HDPERAFWVTL
-489 AVLVAT
+489 SVLVAT

-506 ALTSATANLTR
+506 ALTSATAHLTR
-517 NGILLRRGHVLD
+517 SGILLRRGHVLD
-529 VLTKANR
+529 VLTRANR

-550 SLISTTALAEL
+550 SLVGVQPLAGLGKDE
-561 SEAQC
+561 C
-566 LSIARAL
+566 LAIARAL

-582 RAFRSKAAD
+582 RAFRSKGAED
-591 EAVLLAASE
+591 AVLPASE

-607 GIQGKIA
+607 GIQGRIA
-614 GQHYRIGS
+614 GKHYRIGS
-622 ARWLSL
+622 ARWLAL
-628 PAGQTASQGLAI
+628 ADEQEATQGLAI
-640 YLADESRL
+640 YLADETGP
-648 LARFILADTL
+648 LARFTLADTL
-658 RPDARAL
+658 RPDAGAL

-679 TGDSSAQA
+679 TGDSSPQA
-687 DEVARELG
+687 DAVARELG
-695 VDELVKGVSPDGK
+695 VDELVKGVTPDGK
-708 LAYLKEHE
+708 LAYLKARE
-716 ARGDINIMVGDGI
+716 AAGDISIMVGDGI

-766 LLEART
+766 LLTARA
-772 LAIRTRKIIQENFAW
+772 LALRTRRIIQENFAW

-799 ASGWLPPYVA
+799 ASGWLPPYLA

>member
-1 MTGGFHPGDAASRQ
+1 MSG
-15 HAPCLDRSPCLPG
+15 
-28 QDAIN
+28 
-33 ACFHCGE
+33 CFHCGE

-66 VAETIMECGLSSYYD
+66 VAETILECGLASYYE
-81 HRTAPGIKGE
+81 HRTAPGTKGE
-91 LVPQELA
+91 LVPAELA

-105 TEVQQDFVTDSGTGS
+105 AEVQQDFVTDSATGS
-120 HRMREILL
+120 HKVREIQLT
-128 SVEGLTCAACA
+128 VEGLTCAACA

-145 LTGLAGLHY
+145 LGNLAGLHY

-169 PDRLALS
+169 PDRLSLS
-176 DILKGFAKIGYR
+176 EILKGFAKIGYR
-188 AYPFQTHTQ
+188 AYPFQTHQQ

-233 FISVEDEFMVYF
+233 FISVEEEFMVYF

-261 QPFYVGAWRSLK
+261 QPFYVGAWRSLR

-305 YFDSITMFVFFL
+305 YYDSITMFVFFL

-344 MATRIDEDGEHEVA
+344 MATRLDEDGEHEVA
-358 AKMLQVGDRI
+358 AKTLQVGDRV

-379 GLIVEGQASLNES
+379 GIILLGQASLNES

-402 KQVGDSVYA
+402 KQAGDAVYA

-418 PLQIRVSHRIE
+418 PLEIRVSHRIE
-429 ESRIA
+429 ESRLA

-453 ADQLSRHFILV
+453 ADVLSRHFILV
-464 LLIIAAAVWTFWHF
+464 LLFIAAGVWTFWHF

-506 ALTSATANLTR
+506 ALTSATARLTR
-517 NGILLRRGHVLD
+517 AGILLRRGHVLD
-529 VLTKANR
+529 VLTRANR

-550 SLISTTALAEL
+550 SLTSTEALGNFD
-561 SEAQC
+561 EARC
-566 LSIARAL
+566 LAIARAL

-582 RAFRSKAAD
+582 RAFRSNAAD
-591 EAVLLAASE
+591 DAVLLAASK

-607 GIQGKIA
+607 GIEGVIE
-614 GQHYRIGS
+614 GRHYRLGS
-622 ARWLSL
+622 ARWLGISD
-628 PAGQTASQGLAI
+628 AHETQADGLVI
-640 YLADESRL
+640 YLADEDRA
-648 LARFILADTL
+648 LARFLLTDTL
-658 RPDARAL
+658 RPDAKAL

-672 GLQTTIL
+672 GLKTTIL

-695 VDELVKGVSPDGK
+695 VDELVKGVTPDGK

-716 ARGDINIMVGDGI
+716 ARGDISIMVGDGI

-766 LLEART
+766 LLDARA
-772 LAIRTRKIIQENFAW
+772 LALRTRKIIKENFAW

>member
-1 MTGGFHPGDAASRQ
+1 MTG
-15 HAPCLDRSPCLPG
+15 
-28 QDAIN
+28 
-33 ACFHCGE
+33 CFHCGE
-40 PVPAGSRYALEIKG
+40 PVSTGSDFTLEIKG

-66 VAETIMECGLSSYYD
+66 VAQTILECGLASYYE

-91 LVPQELA
+91 LVPSELA

-105 TEVQQDFVTDSGTGS
+105 AEVQQEFVTETGTL
-120 HRMREILL
+120 REIQL

-145 LTGLAGLHY
+145 LMGLPGLHY
-154 INVNTTTHRARIKWD
+154 VNVNTTTHRARIKWD
-169 PDRLALS
+169 PDKLSLS

-188 AYPFQTHTQ
+188 AYPFQTHSQ
-197 EALYAKEVRS
+197 EALYAREVRS
-207 YMFRLALA
+207 YMFRMALA

-233 FISVEDEFMVYF
+233 FISVEEEFMIYF

-261 QPFYVGAWRSLK
+261 QPFYAGAWRSLR

-284 LALIGAFVASMW
+284 LALIGAFVASIW

-305 YFDSITMFVFFL
+305 YYDSITMFVFFL
-317 LLGRF
+317 LLGRL

-344 MATRIDEDGEHEVA
+344 MATRIDADGEHEVA
-358 AKMLQVGDRI
+358 AKTLRVGDRV

-379 GLIVEGQASLNES
+379 GIITLGQASLNEA

-402 KQVGDSVYA
+402 KQAGDPVFA

-418 PLQIRVSHRIE
+418 PLLIRVSHPIE
-429 ESRIA
+429 ESRLA

-446 KPAIAQM
+446 KPAIAQL
-453 ADQLSRHFILV
+453 ADVLSRHFILV
-464 LLIIAAAVWTFWHF
+464 LLLIAAGVWTFWHF
-478 HQPEQAFWVTL
+478 HAPERAFWVTL
-489 AVLVAT
+489 SVLVAT

-506 ALTSATANLTR
+506 ALTSATAHLTR
-517 NGILLRRGHVLD
+517 SGILLRRGHVLD
-529 VLTKANR
+529 VLTRANR

-550 SLISTTALAEL
+550 SLVAIQPLAGLGED
-561 SEAQC
+561 EC
-566 LSIARAL
+566 LAIARAL

-582 RAFRSKAAD
+582 RAFRSKGAED
-591 EAVLLAASE
+591 VMLPASE

-607 GIQGKIA
+607 GIQGRIA
-614 GQHYRIGS
+614 GKHYRIGS
-622 ARWLSL
+622 PRWLAL
-628 PAGQTASQGLAI
+628 ADEQEATQGLAI
-640 YLADESRL
+640 YLADETGP
-648 LARFILADTL
+648 LARFTLADTV
-658 RPDARAL
+658 RADAGAL

-679 TGDSSAQA
+679 TGDSSLQA
-687 DEVARELG
+687 DAVARELG
-695 VDELVKGVSPDGK
+695 VDELVKGVTPDGK
-708 LAYLKEHE
+708 LAYLKARE
-716 ARGDINIMVGDGI
+716 AAGDISIMVGDGI

-766 LLEART
+766 LLTARA
-772 LAIRTRKIIQENFAW
+772 LALRTRRIIQENFAW

-799 ASGWLPPYVA
+799 ASGWLPPYLA

>member
-1 MTGGFHPGDAASRQ
+1 MSG
-15 HAPCLDRSPCLPG
+15 
-28 QDAIN
+28 
-33 ACFHCGE
+33 CFHCGE

-66 VAETIMECGLSSYYD
+66 VAETILECGLASYYE
-81 HRTAPGIKGE
+81 HRTAPGTKGE
-91 LVPQELA
+91 LVPEELA

-105 TEVQQDFVTDSGTGS
+105 AEVQQDFVTDSATGS
-120 HRMREILL
+120 HKVREIQLT
-128 SVEGLTCAACA
+128 VEGLTCAACA

-145 LTGLAGLHY
+145 LGNLAGLHY

-169 PDRLALS
+169 PDRLSLS
-176 DILKGFAKIGYR
+176 QILKGFAKIGYR
-188 AYPFQTHTQ
+188 AYPFQTHQQ

-233 FISVEDEFMVYF
+233 FISVEEEFMVYF

-261 QPFYVGAWRSLK
+261 QPFYVGAWRSLR

-305 YFDSITMFVFFL
+305 YYDSITMFVFFL

-344 MATRIDEDGEHEVA
+344 MATRLDEDGEHEVA
-358 AKMLQVGDRI
+358 AKTLQVGDRV

-379 GLIVEGQASLNES
+379 GIILLGQASLNES

-402 KQVGDSVYA
+402 KQAGDAVYA

-418 PLQIRVSHRIE
+418 PLEIRVSHRIE
-429 ESRIA
+429 ESRLA

-453 ADQLSRHFILV
+453 ADVLSRHFILV
-464 LLIIAAAVWTFWHF
+464 LLFIAAGVWTFWHF

-506 ALTSATANLTR
+506 ALTSATARLTR
-517 NGILLRRGHVLD
+517 AGILLRRGHVLD
-529 VLTKANR
+529 VLTRANR

-550 SLISTTALAEL
+550 SLTSTEALGNFD
-561 SEAQC
+561 EARC
-566 LSIARAL
+566 LAIARAL

-582 RAFRSKAAD
+582 RAFRSNAAD
-591 EAVLLAASE
+591 DAVLLAASK

-607 GIQGKIA
+607 GIEGVIE
-614 GQHYRIGS
+614 GRHYRLGS
-622 ARWLSL
+622 ARWLGISD
-628 PAGQTASQGLAI
+628 AQETQADGLVI
-640 YLADESRL
+640 YLADEDRG
-648 LARFILADTL
+648 LARFLLTDTL
-658 RPDARAL
+658 RPDAKAL

-672 GLQTTIL
+672 GLKTTIL

-695 VDELVKGVSPDGK
+695 VDELVKGVTPDGK

-716 ARGDINIMVGDGI
+716 AHGDISIMVGDGI

-766 LLEART
+766 LLDARA
-772 LAIRTRKIIQENFAW
+772 LALRTRKIIKENFAW

>member
-1 MTGGFHPGDAASRQ
+1 MTP
-15 HAPCLDRSPCLPG
+15 
-28 QDAIN
+28 
-33 ACFHCGE
+33 CFHCGE
-40 PVPAGSRYALEIKG
+40 PVPANSGYALEIKG
-54 IVQPMCCPGCQA
+54 IIRPMCCPGCQA
-66 VAETIMECGLSSYYD
+66 VAETIMECGLASYYD
-81 HRTAPGIKGE
+81 HRTAPGTKGD
-91 LVPQELA
+91 LVPEELA

-105 TEVQQDFVTDSGTGS
+105 AEVQQDFVTDSGTL
-120 HRMREILL
+120 REIQLT
-128 SVEGLTCAACA
+128 VEGLTCAACA

-145 LTGLAGLHY
+145 LMTLTGLRY

-169 PDRLALS
+169 PELLSLS
-176 DILKGFAKIGYR
+176 DILKGFAQIGYR
-188 AYPFQTHTQ
+188 AYPFQTHQQ

-284 LALIGAFVASMW
+284 LALIGAFIASMW

-305 YFDSITMFVFFL
+305 YYDSITMFVFFL

-344 MATRIDEDGEHEVA
+344 MATRIDDEGEHEVA
-358 AKMLQVGDRI
+358 AKTLQVGDRV

-379 GLIVEGQASLNES
+379 GIIVEGQASLNES

-402 KQVGDSVYA
+402 KQRGDQVYA

-478 HQPEQAFWVTL
+478 HQPDQAFWVTL

-536 IVMDKTGTLTTGNI
+536 IVMDKTGTLTTGEI
-550 SLISTTALAEL
+550 SLTGTTTLAEMD
-561 SEAQC
+561 ETHC
-566 LSIARAL
+566 LAIARAM
-573 EAYSEHPIA
+573 EAQSEHPIA
-582 RAFRSKAAD
+582 RAFRLPTDSIS
-591 EAVLLAASE
+591 VLPSARE
-600 VTPVIGH
+600 ITPVIGH
-607 GIQGKIA
+607 GITALVDGVR
-614 GQHYRIGS
+614 YRIGS
-622 ARWLSL
+622 ARWLGL
-628 PAGQTASQGLAI
+628 GPAQEHGRGLAI
-640 YLADESRL
+640 YLADEQQV
-648 LARFILADTL
+648 LARFNLEDTL

-665 IQAFKAA
+665 IAAFKAA
-672 GLQTTIL
+672 GLQTTVL
-679 TGDSSAQA
+679 TGDSSLQA
-687 DEVARELG
+687 DEIARELG

-708 LAYLKEHE
+708 LAYLKARE
-716 ARGDINIMVGDGI
+716 AQGDISIMVGDGI

-766 LLEART
+766 LLEARV
-772 LAIRTRKIIQENFAW
+772 LAMRTRKIIIENFAW

-799 ASGWLPPYVA
+799 ACGWLPPYLA

>member
-1 MTGGFHPGDAASRQ
+1 MTG
-15 HAPCLDRSPCLPG
+15 
-28 QDAIN
+28 
-33 ACFHCGE
+33 CFHCGE
-40 PVPAGSRYALEIKG
+40 PVSTGSDFTLEIKG

-66 VAETIMECGLSSYYD
+66 VAQTILECGLASYYE

-91 LVPQELA
+91 LVPSELA

-105 TEVQQDFVTDSGTGS
+105 AEVQQEFVTETGTL
-120 HRMREILL
+120 REIQL

-145 LTGLAGLHY
+145 LMGLPGLHY
-154 INVNTTTHRARIKWD
+154 VNVNTTTHRARIKWD
-169 PDRLALS
+169 PDRLSLS

-188 AYPFQTHTQ
+188 AYPFQTHSQ
-197 EALYAKEVRS
+197 EALYAREVRS
-207 YMFRLALA
+207 YMFRMALA

-233 FISVEDEFMVYF
+233 FISVEEEFMIYF

-261 QPFYVGAWRSLK
+261 QPFYAGAWRSLK

-284 LALIGAFVASMW
+284 LALIGAFVASIW

-305 YFDSITMFVFFL
+305 YYDSITMFVFFL
-317 LLGRF
+317 LLGRL

-344 MATRIDEDGEHEVA
+344 MATRIDADGEHEVA
-358 AKMLQVGDRI
+358 AKTLRVGDRV

-379 GLIVEGQASLNES
+379 GIITLGQASLNEA

-402 KQVGDSVYA
+402 KQAGDPVFA

-418 PLQIRVSHRIE
+418 PLEIRVSHPIE
-429 ESRIA
+429 ESRLA

-446 KPAIAQM
+446 KPAIAQL
-453 ADQLSRHFILV
+453 ADVLSRHFILV
-464 LLIIAAAVWTFWHF
+464 LLLIAAGVWTFWHF
-478 HQPEQAFWVTL
+478 HDPERAFWVTL
-489 AVLVAT
+489 SVLVAT

-506 ALTSATANLTR
+506 ALTSATAHLTR
-517 NGILLRRGHVLD
+517 SGILLRRGHVLD
-529 VLTKANR
+529 VLTRANR

-550 SLISTTALAEL
+550 SLVGVQPLAGL
-561 SEAQC
+561 ADTDC
-566 LSIARAL
+566 LAIARAL

-582 RAFRSKAAD
+582 RAFRSQGAEDAM
-591 EAVLLAASE
+591 LPAASE

-607 GIQGKIA
+607 GIQGRIA
-614 GQHYRIGS
+614 GKHYRIGS
-622 ARWLSL
+622 PRWLAL
-628 PAGQTASQGLAI
+628 ADEQEATQGLAI
-640 YLADESRL
+640 YLADETGP
-648 LARFILADTL
+648 LARFTLADTV
-658 RPDARAL
+658 RADAGAL

-679 TGDSSAQA
+679 TGDSSPQA
-687 DEVARELG
+687 DAVARELG
-695 VDELVKGVSPDGK
+695 VDELVKGVTPDGK
-708 LAYLKEHE
+708 LAYLKARE
-716 ARGDINIMVGDGI
+716 AAGDISIMVGDGI

-766 LLEART
+766 LLTARA
-772 LAIRTRKIIQENFAW
+772 LALRTRRIIQENFAW

-799 ASGWLPPYVA
+799 ASGWLPPYLA

>member
-1 MTGGFHPGDAASRQ
+1 MSG
-15 HAPCLDRSPCLPG
+15 
-28 QDAIN
+28 
-33 ACFHCGE
+33 CFHCGE

-66 VAETIMECGLSSYYD
+66 VAETILECGLASYYE
-81 HRTAPGIKGE
+81 HRTAPGTKGE
-91 LVPQELA
+91 LVPAELA

-105 TEVQQDFVTDSGTGS
+105 AEVQQDFVTDSATGS
-120 HRMREILL
+120 HKVREIQLT
-128 SVEGLTCAACA
+128 VEGLTCAACA

-145 LTGLAGLHY
+145 LGNLAGLHY

-169 PDRLALS
+169 PDRLSLS

-188 AYPFQTHTQ
+188 AYPFQTHQQ

-233 FISVEDEFMVYF
+233 FISVEEEFMVYF

-261 QPFYVGAWRSLK
+261 QPFYVGAWRSLR

-305 YFDSITMFVFFL
+305 YYDSITMFVFFL

-344 MATRIDEDGEHEVA
+344 MATRLDEEGEHEVA
-358 AKMLQVGDRI
+358 AKTLQVGDRV

-379 GLIVEGQASLNES
+379 GIILLGQASLNES

-402 KQVGDSVYA
+402 KQAGDAVYA

-418 PLQIRVSHRIE
+418 PLEIRVSHRIE
-429 ESRIA
+429 ESRLA

-453 ADQLSRHFILV
+453 ADVLSRHFILV
-464 LLIIAAAVWTFWHF
+464 LLFIAAGVWTFWHF

-506 ALTSATANLTR
+506 ALTSATARLTR
-517 NGILLRRGHVLD
+517 AGILLRRGHVLD
-529 VLTKANR
+529 VLTRANR

-550 SLISTTALAEL
+550 SLISTEVLGNLDAARCLA
-561 SEAQC
+561 
-566 LSIARAL
+566 IARAL

-582 RAFRSKAAD
+582 RAFRSNAAED
-591 EAVLLAASE
+591 AVLLAASK

-607 GIQGKIA
+607 GIEGVID
-614 GQHYRIGS
+614 GRHYRLGS
-622 ARWLSL
+622 ARWLGISDTH
-628 PAGQTASQGLAI
+628 AAQADGLVI
-640 YLADESRL
+640 YLADEDRA
-648 LARFILADTL
+648 LARFLLTDTL
-658 RPDARAL
+658 RPDAKAL

-672 GLQTTIL
+672 GLKTTIL

-695 VDELVKGVSPDGK
+695 VDELVKGVTPDGK

-716 ARGDINIMVGDGI
+716 ARGDISIMVGDGI

-766 LLEART
+766 LLDARA
-772 LAIRTRKIIQENFAW
+772 LALRTRKIIKENFAW

>member
-1 MTGGFHPGDAASRQ
+1 MTG
-15 HAPCLDRSPCLPG
+15 
-28 QDAIN
+28 
-33 ACFHCGE
+33 CFHCGE
-40 PVPAGSRYALEIKG
+40 PVPTGSDFTLEIKG

-66 VAETIMECGLSSYYD
+66 VAQTILECGLASYYE

-91 LVPQELA
+91 LVPSELA

-105 TEVQQDFVTDSGTGS
+105 AEVQQEFVTETGTL
-120 HRMREILL
+120 REIQL

-145 LTGLAGLHY
+145 LMGLAGLHY
-154 INVNTTTHRARIKWD
+154 VNVNTTTHRARIKWD
-169 PDRLALS
+169 PDRLSLS

-188 AYPFQTHTQ
+188 AYPFQTHSQ
-197 EALYAKEVRS
+197 EALYAREVRS
-207 YMFRLALA
+207 YMFRMALA

-233 FISVEDEFMVYF
+233 FISVEEEFMIYF

-284 LALIGAFVASMW
+284 LALIGAFVASIW

-305 YFDSITMFVFFL
+305 YYDSITMFVFFL
-317 LLGRF
+317 LLGRL

-344 MATRIDEDGEHEVA
+344 MATRIDADGEHEVP
-358 AKMLQVGDRI
+358 AKTLRVGDRV

-379 GLIVEGQASLNES
+379 GIITLGQASLNEA

-402 KQVGDSVYA
+402 KQAGDPVFA
-411 GTINTDA
+411 GTISTDA
-418 PLQIRVSHRIE
+418 PLEIRVNHPIE
-429 ESRIA
+429 ESRLA
-434 QIMRLQDHALDD
+434 QIMRLQDSALDD
-446 KPAIAQM
+446 KPAIAQL
-453 ADQLSRHFILV
+453 ADVLSRHFILV
-464 LLIIAAAVWTFWHF
+464 LLLIAAAVWTFWHF
-478 HQPEQAFWVTL
+478 HAPERAFWVTL
-489 AVLVAT
+489 SVLVAT

-506 ALTSATANLTR
+506 ALTSATAHLTR
-517 NGILLRRGHVLD
+517 SGILLRRGHVLD
-529 VLTKANR
+529 VLTRANR

-550 SLISTTALAEL
+550 SLVGVQPLAEL
-561 SEAQC
+561 GEDEC
-566 LSIARAL
+566 LAIARAL

-582 RAFRSKAAD
+582 RAFRSKGAD
-591 EAVLLAASE
+591 DAVLLAASG

-607 GIQGKIA
+607 GIEGRIA
-614 GQHYRIGS
+614 GKHYRIGS
-622 ARWLSL
+622 ARWLGLSDKQN
-628 PAGQTASQGLAI
+628 AAQGLAI
-640 YLADESRL
+640 YLADETRP
-648 LARFILADTL
+648 LARFTLADTV
-658 RPDARAL
+658 RADAGAL

-679 TGDSSAQA
+679 TGDSSPQA
-687 DEVARELG
+687 DTVARELG
-695 VDELVKGVSPDGK
+695 VDELVKGVTPDGK
-708 LAYLKEHE
+708 LAYLK
-716 ARGDINIMVGDGI
+716 ARETAGDISIMVGDGI

-766 LLEART
+766 LLTART
-772 LAIRTRKIIQENFAW
+772 LALRTRRIIQENFAW

-799 ASGWLPPYVA
+799 ASGWLPPYLA

>member
-1 MTGGFHPGDAASRQ
+1 MTP
-15 HAPCLDRSPCLPG
+15 
-28 QDAIN
+28 
-33 ACFHCGE
+33 CFHCGE
-40 PVPAGSRYALEIKG
+40 PVPANSGYALEIKG
-54 IVQPMCCPGCQA
+54 IVRPMCCPGCQA
-66 VAETIMECGLSSYYD
+66 VAETIMECGLASYYD
-81 HRTAPGIKGE
+81 HRTAPGTKGD
-91 LVPQELA
+91 LVPEELA

-105 TEVQQDFVTDSGTGS
+105 AEVQQDFVTDSGTL
-120 HRMREILL
+120 REIQLT
-128 SVEGLTCAACA
+128 VEGLTCAACA

-145 LTGLAGLHY
+145 LMTLTGLRY

-169 PDRLALS
+169 PELLSLS
-176 DILKGFAKIGYR
+176 DILKGFAQIGYR
-188 AYPFQTHTQ
+188 AYPFQTHQQ

-284 LALIGAFVASMW
+284 LALIGAFIASMW

-305 YFDSITMFVFFL
+305 YYDSITMFVFFL

-344 MATRIDEDGEHEVA
+344 MATRIDDEGEHEVA
-358 AKMLQVGDRI
+358 AKTLQVGDRV

-379 GLIVEGQASLNES
+379 GIIVEGQASLNES

-402 KQVGDSVYA
+402 KQPGDQVYA

-478 HQPEQAFWVTL
+478 HQPDQAFWVTL

-536 IVMDKTGTLTTGNI
+536 IVMDKTGTLTTGEI
-550 SLISTTALAEL
+550 SLTGTTILAEMA
-561 SEAQC
+561 ETQC
-566 LSIARAL
+566 LAIARAM
-573 EAYSEHPIA
+573 EAQSEHPIA
-582 RAFRSKAAD
+582 RAFRLPTDSIS
-591 EAVLLAASE
+591 VLPSARE
-600 VTPVIGH
+600 ITPVIGH
-607 GIQGKIA
+607 GITALVDGVR
-614 GQHYRIGS
+614 YRIGS
-622 ARWLSL
+622 ARWLGL
-628 PAGQTASQGLAI
+628 DPAQERGRGLAI
-640 YLADESRL
+640 YLADEQKV
-648 LARFILADTL
+648 LARFNLEDTL

-665 IQAFKAA
+665 IAAFKAA
-672 GLQTTIL
+672 GLQTTVL
-679 TGDSSAQA
+679 TGDSSLQA
-687 DEVARELG
+687 DEIARELG

-708 LAYLKEHE
+708 LAYLKARE
-716 ARGDINIMVGDGI
+716 AQGDISIMVGDGI

-766 LLEART
+766 LLEARV
-772 LAIRTRKIIQENFAW
+772 LAMRTRKIIIENFAW

-799 ASGWLPPYVA
+799 ACGWLPPYLA

>member
-1 MTGGFHPGDAASRQ
+1 MSG
-15 HAPCLDRSPCLPG
+15 
-28 QDAIN
+28 
-33 ACFHCGE
+33 CFHCGE

-66 VAETIMECGLSSYYD
+66 VAETILECGLASYYE
-81 HRTAPGIKGE
+81 HRTAPGTKGE
-91 LVPQELA
+91 LVPAELA

-105 TEVQQDFVTDSGTGS
+105 AEVQQDFVTDSATGS
-120 HRMREILL
+120 HKVREIQLT
-128 SVEGLTCAACA
+128 VEGLTCAACA

-145 LTGLAGLHY
+145 LGNLAGLYY

-169 PDRLALS
+169 PDRLSLS

-188 AYPFQTHTQ
+188 AYPFQTHQQ

-233 FISVEDEFMVYF
+233 FISVEEEFMVYF

-261 QPFYVGAWRSLK
+261 QPFYVGAWRSLR

-305 YFDSITMFVFFL
+305 YYDSITMFVFFL

-332 ESSSNLARLVPI
+332 ESSSNLARQVPI
-344 MATRIDEDGEHEVA
+344 MATRLDEEGEHEVA
-358 AKMLQVGDRI
+358 AKTLQVGDRV

-379 GLIVEGQASLNES
+379 GIILLGQASLNES

-402 KQVGDSVYA
+402 KQAGDAVYA

-418 PLQIRVSHRIE
+418 PLEIRVSHRIE
-429 ESRIA
+429 ESRLA

-453 ADQLSRHFILV
+453 ADVLSRHFILV
-464 LLIIAAAVWTFWHF
+464 LLFIAAGVWTFWHF

-506 ALTSATANLTR
+506 ALTSATARLTR
-517 NGILLRRGHVLD
+517 AGILLRRGHVLD
-529 VLTKANR
+529 VLTRANR

-550 SLISTTALAEL
+550 SLTSTEALGNLDA
-561 SEAQC
+561 ARC
-566 LSIARAL
+566 HAIARAL

-582 RAFRSKAAD
+582 RAFRSNAAED
-591 EAVLLAASE
+591 AVLLAASK

-607 GIQGKIA
+607 GIEGVIE
-614 GQHYRIGS
+614 GRHYRLGS
-622 ARWLSL
+622 ARWLGISDTH
-628 PAGQTASQGLAI
+628 AAQADGLVI
-640 YLADESRL
+640 YLADEDRA
-648 LARFILADTL
+648 LARFLLTDTL
-658 RPDARAL
+658 RPDAKAL

-672 GLQTTIL
+672 GLKTTIL

-695 VDELVKGVSPDGK
+695 VDELVKGVTPDGK

-716 ARGDINIMVGDGI
+716 ARGDISIMVGDGI

-766 LLEART
+766 LLDARA
-772 LAIRTRKIIQENFAW
+772 LALRTRKIIKENFAW

>member
-1 MTGGFHPGDAASRQ
+1 MTG
-15 HAPCLDRSPCLPG
+15 
-28 QDAIN
+28 
-33 ACFHCGE
+33 CFHCGE
-40 PVPAGSRYALEIKG
+40 PVSADSHYALEIKG
-54 IVQPMCCPGCQA
+54 IVRPMCCPGCQA
-66 VAETIMECGLSSYYD
+66 VAETILECGLASYYD
-81 HRTAPGIKGE
+81 HRTAPGAKGD
-91 LVPQELA
+91 LVPEELA

-105 TEVQQDFVTDSGTGS
+105 AEVQQEFVTDSGNV
-120 HRMREILL
+120 REIQLT
-128 SVEGLTCAACA
+128 VEGLTCAACA

-145 LTGLAGLHY
+145 LMTLPGLRY

-169 PDRLALS
+169 PDKLSLS
-176 DILKGFAKIGYR
+176 DILKGFAKVGYR
-188 AYPFQTHTQ
+188 AYPFQTHQQ
-197 EALYAKEVRS
+197 EALYAKEVRR
-207 YMFRLALA
+207 YMFRMALA

-228 LYMDL
+228 LYMDF
-233 FISVEDEFMVYF
+233 FISVEEEFMVYF

-261 QPFYVGAWRSLK
+261 QPFYVNAWRSLK

-305 YFDSITMFVFFL
+305 YYDSITMFVFFL

-344 MATRIDEDGEHEVA
+344 MATRIDEEGEHEVA
-358 AKMLQVGDRI
+358 AKTLQVGDRV

-379 GLIVEGQASLNES
+379 GTIVRGEASLNES

-402 KQVGDSVYA
+402 KGHGDQVYA

-418 PLQIRVSHRIE
+418 PLEIRVSHRIE

-453 ADQLSRHFILV
+453 ADVLSRHFILV
-464 LLIIAAAVWTFWHF
+464 LLIIAALVWTFWHF
-478 HQPEQAFWVTL
+478 HQPEQAFWITL

-506 ALTSATANLTR
+506 ALTSATAHLTR
-517 NGILLRRGHVLD
+517 SGILLRRGHVLD

-536 IVMDKTGTLTTGNI
+536 VVMDKTGTLTTGEI
-550 SLISTTALAEL
+550 RLCHTQVLGDLDSDTCLA
-561 SEAQC
+561 
-566 LSIARAL
+566 IARAL
-573 EAYSEHPIA
+573 EAQSEHPIA
-582 RAFRSKAAD
+582 RAFRLPAD
-591 EAVLLAASE
+591 GIALLPHASDI
-600 VTPVIGH
+600 TPVIGH
-607 GIQGKIA
+607 GVTGIVDGMR
-614 GQHYRIGS
+614 YRIGS
-622 ARWLSL
+622 AGWLGLSDDL
-628 PAGQTASQGLAI
+628 VIPRGLAI
-640 YLADESRL
+640 YLADERQV
-648 LARFILADTL
+648 LARFELEDTL
-658 RPDARAL
+658 RPDAKAL
-665 IQAFKAA
+665 IAAFKAA

-687 DEVARELG
+687 DEIARELG
-695 VDELVKGVSPDGK
+695 VDELIKGVTPDGK
-708 LAYLKEHE
+708 LAYLKGRE
-716 ARGDINIMVGDGI
+716 ADGEISIMVGDGI

-751 KNSADAILLADDLSR
+751 KNSADAILLADDLNR
-766 LLEART
+766 LLDART
-772 LAIRTRKIIQENFAW
+772 LALRTRKIIIENFAW

-799 ASGWLPPYVA
+799 ASGWLPPYLA

>member
-1 MTGGFHPGDAASRQ
+1 MTG
-15 HAPCLDRSPCLPG
+15 
-28 QDAIN
+28 
-33 ACFHCGE
+33 CFHCGE
-40 PVPAGSRYALEIKG
+40 PVSTGSDFTMEIKG
-54 IVQPMCCPGCQA
+54 IAQPMCCPGCQA
-66 VAETIMECGLSSYYD
+66 VAQTILECGLASYYE

-91 LVPQELA
+91 LVPSELA

-105 TEVQQDFVTDSGTGS
+105 AEVQQEFVTETGTL
-120 HRMREILL
+120 REIQL

-145 LTGLAGLHY
+145 LMGLPGLHY
-154 INVNTTTHRARIKWD
+154 VNVNTTTHRARIKWD
-169 PDRLALS
+169 PDKLSLS

-188 AYPFQTHTQ
+188 AYPFQTHSQ
-197 EALYAKEVRS
+197 EALYAREVRS
-207 YMFRLALA
+207 YMFRMALA

-233 FISVEDEFMVYF
+233 FISVEEEFMIYF

-261 QPFYVGAWRSLK
+261 QPFYAGAWRSLR

-284 LALIGAFVASMW
+284 LALIGAFVASIW

-305 YFDSITMFVFFL
+305 YYDSITMFVFFL
-317 LLGRF
+317 LLGRL

-344 MATRIDEDGEHEVA
+344 MATRIDADGEHEVA
-358 AKMLQVGDRI
+358 AKTLRVGDRV

-379 GLIVEGQASLNES
+379 GIITLGQASLNEA

-402 KQVGDSVYA
+402 KQAGDPVFA

-418 PLQIRVSHRIE
+418 PLEIRVSHPIE
-429 ESRIA
+429 ESRLA

-446 KPAIAQM
+446 KPAIAQL
-453 ADQLSRHFILV
+453 ADVLSRHFILV
-464 LLIIAAAVWTFWHF
+464 LLLIAAGVWTFWHF
-478 HQPEQAFWVTL
+478 HDPERAFWVTL
-489 AVLVAT
+489 SVLVAT

-506 ALTSATANLTR
+506 ALTSATAHLTR
-517 NGILLRRGHVLD
+517 RGILLRRGHVLD
-529 VLTKANR
+529 VLTRANR

-550 SLISTTALAEL
+550 SLVGVQPLAGLGKDE
-561 SEAQC
+561 C
-566 LSIARAL
+566 LAIARAL

-582 RAFRSKAAD
+582 RAFRSQGAED
-591 EAVLLAASE
+591 AVLPASE

-607 GIQGKIA
+607 GIQGRIA
-614 GQHYRIGS
+614 GKHYRIGS
-622 ARWLSL
+622 ARWLAL
-628 PAGQTASQGLAI
+628 ADEQEATQGLAI
-640 YLADESRL
+640 YLADETGP
-648 LARFILADTL
+648 LARFTLADTV
-658 RPDARAL
+658 RADAGAL

-679 TGDSSAQA
+679 TGDSSPQA
-687 DEVARELG
+687 DAVARELG
-695 VDELVKGVSPDGK
+695 VDELVKGVTPDGK
-708 LAYLKEHE
+708 LAYLKARE
-716 ARGDINIMVGDGI
+716 AAGDISIMVGDGI

-766 LLEART
+766 LLTARA
-772 LAIRTRKIIQENFAW
+772 LALRTRRIIQENFAW

-799 ASGWLPPYVA
+799 ASGWLPPYLA

>member
-1 MTGGFHPGDAASRQ
+1 MTP
-15 HAPCLDRSPCLPG
+15 
-28 QDAIN
+28 
-33 ACFHCGE
+33 CFHCGE
-40 PVPAGSRYALEIKG
+40 PVPANSGYALEIKG
-54 IVQPMCCPGCQA
+54 IVRPMCCPGCQA
-66 VAETIMECGLSSYYD
+66 VAETIMECGLASYYD
-81 HRTAPGIKGE
+81 HRTAPGTKGD
-91 LVPQELA
+91 LVPEELA

-105 TEVQQDFVTDSGTGS
+105 AEVQQDFVTDSGTL
-120 HRMREILL
+120 REIQLT
-128 SVEGLTCAACA
+128 VEGLTCAACA

-145 LTGLAGLHY
+145 LMTLGGLRY

-169 PDRLALS
+169 PDQLSLS
-176 DILKGFAKIGYR
+176 DILKGFAQIGYR
-188 AYPFQTHTQ
+188 AYPFQTHQQ

-305 YFDSITMFVFFL
+305 YYDSITMFVFFL

-344 MATRIDEDGEHEVA
+344 MATRIDDEGEHEVA
-358 AKMLQVGDRI
+358 AKTLQVGDRV

-379 GLIVEGQASLNES
+379 GIIVEGQASLNES

-402 KQVGDSVYA
+402 KQPGDQVYA

-478 HQPEQAFWVTL
+478 HQPDQAFWVTL

-506 ALTSATANLTR
+506 ALTSATAHLTR

-536 IVMDKTGTLTTGNI
+536 IVMDKTGTLTTGEI
-550 SLISTTALAEL
+550 SLTGITTLAEVD
-561 SEAQC
+561 EAHC
-566 LSIARAL
+566 LAIARAM
-573 EAYSEHPIA
+573 EAQSEHPIA
-582 RAFRSKAAD
+582 RAFQLPAD
-591 EAVLLAASE
+591 SISVLPSARE
-600 VTPVIGH
+600 ITPVIGH
-607 GIQGKIA
+607 GITALVDGVR
-614 GQHYRIGS
+614 YRIGS
-622 ARWLSL
+622 ARWLGL
-628 PAGQTASQGLAI
+628 DPAQERGRGLAI
-640 YLADESRL
+640 YLADEQQV
-648 LARFILADTL
+648 LARFNLEDTL

-665 IQAFKAA
+665 IAAFKAA
-672 GLQTTIL
+672 GLQTTVL
-679 TGDSSAQA
+679 TGDSSLQA
-687 DEVARELG
+687 DEIARELG

-708 LAYLKEHE
+708 LAYLKARE
-716 ARGDINIMVGDGI
+716 AQGDISIMVGDGI

-766 LLEART
+766 LLEARV
-772 LAIRTRKIIQENFAW
+772 LAMRTRKIIIENFAW

-799 ASGWLPPYVA
+799 ACGWLPPYLA

>member
-1 MTGGFHPGDAASRQ
+1 MTP
-15 HAPCLDRSPCLPG
+15 
-28 QDAIN
+28 
-33 ACFHCGE
+33 CFHCGE
-40 PVPAGSRYALEIKG
+40 PVPANSGYSLEIKG
-54 IVQPMCCPGCQA
+54 IVRPMCCPGCQA
-66 VAETIMECGLSSYYD
+66 VAETIMECGLASYYD

-91 LVPQELA
+91 LVPEELA

-105 TEVQQDFVTDSGTGS
+105 AEVQQEFVTDSGTG
-120 HRMREILL
+120 RETTREIQLT
-128 SVEGLTCAACA
+128 VEGLTCAACA

-145 LTGLAGLHY
+145 LMTLSGLRY

-169 PDRLALS
+169 PAQLSLS

-188 AYPFQTHTQ
+188 AYPFQTHQQ

-261 QPFYVGAWRSLK
+261 QPFYINAWRSLK

-284 LALIGAFVASMW
+284 LALIGAFIASMW

-305 YFDSITMFVFFL
+305 YYDSITMFVFFL

-344 MATRIDEDGEHEVA
+344 MATLIDQDGEREVA
-358 AKMLQVGDRI
+358 AKTLQVGDRV

-379 GLIVEGQASLNES
+379 GVIVAGEASLNEA
-392 MLTGEQLPLL
+392 MLTGEQLPLF
-402 KQVGDSVYA
+402 KQCGDLVYA

-418 PLQIRVSHRIE
+418 PLQIRVTHRIE
-429 ESRIA
+429 ESRIS

-478 HQPEQAFWVTL
+478 HQPEQAFWIAL

-529 VLTKANR
+529 ILTKANR
-536 IVMDKTGTLTTGNI
+536 IVMDKTGTLTTGEI
-550 SLISTTALAEL
+550 RLSATTALGTLDADR
-561 SEAQC
+561 C

-573 EAYSEHPIA
+573 EAQSEHPIA
-582 RAFRSKAAD
+582 RPFRLPAD
-591 EAVLLAASE
+591 EVALLPQASE
-600 VTPVIGH
+600 ITPVIGH
-607 GIQGKIA
+607 GITGLVD
-614 GQHYRIGS
+614 GVRYRIGS
-622 ARWLSL
+622 ASWLGIESDDN
-628 PAGQTASQGLAI
+628 AQHGLAI
-640 YLADESRL
+640 YLADEQQL
-648 LARFILADTL
+648 LARFELDDTL
-658 RPDARAL
+658 RPDAKAL
-665 IQAFKAA
+665 IEAFKAA

-687 DEVARELG
+687 DEIARILG
-695 VDELVKGVSPDGK
+695 VDELVKGVTPDGK
-708 LAYLKEHE
+708 LAYLKARE
-716 ARGDINIMVGDGI
+716 AEGEISIMVGDGI

-766 LLEART
+766 LLDARR
-772 LAIRTRKIIQENFAW
+772 LALRTRKIIIENFTW

-799 ASGWLPPYVA
+799 ACGWLPPYLA

>member
-1 MTGGFHPGDAASRQ
+1 MSG
-15 HAPCLDRSPCLPG
+15 
-28 QDAIN
+28 
-33 ACFHCGE
+33 CFHCGE

-66 VAETIMECGLSSYYD
+66 VAETILECGLASYYE
-81 HRTAPGIKGE
+81 HRTAPGTKGE
-91 LVPQELA
+91 LVPAELA

-105 TEVQQDFVTDSGTGS
+105 AEVQQDFVTDSATGS
-120 HRMREILL
+120 HKVREIQLT
-128 SVEGLTCAACA
+128 VEGLTCAACA

-145 LTGLAGLHY
+145 LGNLTGLHY

-169 PDRLALS
+169 PDRLSLS

-188 AYPFQTHTQ
+188 AYPFQTHQQ

-233 FISVEDEFMVYF
+233 FISVEEEFMVYF

-261 QPFYVGAWRSLK
+261 QPFYVGAWRSLR

-305 YFDSITMFVFFL
+305 YYDSITMFVFFL

-344 MATRIDEDGEHEVA
+344 MATRLDEDGEHEVA
-358 AKMLQVGDRI
+358 AKTLQVGDRV

-379 GLIVEGQASLNES
+379 GTILLGQASLNES

-402 KQVGDSVYA
+402 KQAGDAVYA

-418 PLQIRVSHRIE
+418 PLEIRVSHRIE
-429 ESRIA
+429 ESRLA

-453 ADQLSRHFILV
+453 ADVLSRHFILV
-464 LLIIAAAVWTFWHF
+464 LLFIAAGVWTFWHF

-506 ALTSATANLTR
+506 ALTSATARLTR
-517 NGILLRRGHVLD
+517 AGILLRRGHVLD
-529 VLTKANR
+529 VLTRANR

-550 SLISTTALAEL
+550 SLTSTEALGNFD
-561 SEAQC
+561 EARC
-566 LSIARAL
+566 LAIARAL

-582 RAFRSKAAD
+582 RAFRSNAAED
-591 EAVLLAASE
+591 AVLLAASK

-607 GIQGKIA
+607 GIEGVIK
-614 GQHYRIGS
+614 GRHYRLGS
-622 ARWLSL
+622 ARWLGISD
-628 PAGQTASQGLAI
+628 AHETQADGLVI
-640 YLADESRL
+640 YLADEDRA
-648 LARFILADTL
+648 LARFLLTDTL
-658 RPDARAL
+658 RPDAKAL

-672 GLQTTIL
+672 GLKTTIL

-695 VDELVKGVSPDGK
+695 VDELVKGVTPDGK

-716 ARGDINIMVGDGI
+716 ARGDISIMVGDGI

-766 LLEART
+766 LLDARA
-772 LAIRTRKIIQENFAW
+772 LALRTRKVIKENFAW

>member
-1 MTGGFHPGDAASRQ
+1 MTG
-15 HAPCLDRSPCLPG
+15 
-28 QDAIN
+28 
-33 ACFHCGE
+33 CFHCGE
-40 PVPAGSRYALEIKG
+40 PVPADSHYALEIKG
-54 IVQPMCCPGCQA
+54 IVRPMCCPGCQA
-66 VAETIMECGLSSYYD
+66 VAETIMECGLASYYD
-81 HRTAPGIKGE
+81 HRTAPGAKGD
-91 LVPQELA
+91 LVPEELA

-105 TEVQQDFVTDSGTGS
+105 AEVQQEFVTDSGNV
-120 HRMREILL
+120 REIQLT
-128 SVEGLTCAACA
+128 VEGLSCAACA

-145 LTGLAGLHY
+145 LMTLPGLRY

-169 PDRLALS
+169 PDKLSLS
-176 DILKGFAKIGYR
+176 DILKGFAKVGYR
-188 AYPFQTHTQ
+188 AYPFQTHQQ
-197 EALYAKEVRS
+197 EALYAKEVRR
-207 YMFRLALA
+207 YMFRMALA

-228 LYMDL
+228 LYMDF
-233 FISVEDEFMVYF
+233 FISVEEEFMVYF

-261 QPFYVGAWRSLK
+261 QPFYVNAWRSLK

-305 YFDSITMFVFFL
+305 YYDSITMFVFFL

-358 AKMLQVGDRI
+358 AKTLQIGDRV

-379 GLIVEGQASLNES
+379 GIIVRGEASLNES

-402 KQVGDSVYA
+402 KGHGDQVYA

-418 PLQIRVSHRIE
+418 PLEIRVSHRIE

-453 ADQLSRHFILV
+453 ADVLSRHFILV
-464 LLIIAAAVWTFWHF
+464 LLIIAALVWTFWHF
-478 HQPEQAFWVTL
+478 HQPEQAFWITL

-506 ALTSATANLTR
+506 ALTSATAHLTR
-517 NGILLRRGHVLD
+517 SGILLRRGHVLD

-536 IVMDKTGTLTTGNI
+536 VVMDKTGTLTTGEI
-550 SLISTTALAEL
+550 RLCHTQVLGDLDSDTCLA
-561 SEAQC
+561 
-566 LSIARAL
+566 IARAL
-573 EAYSEHPIA
+573 EAQSEHPIA
-582 RAFRSKAAD
+582 RAFRLPAD
-591 EAVLLAASE
+591 GIALLPHASDI
-600 VTPVIGH
+600 TPFIGH
-607 GIQGKIA
+607 GVTGIVDGMR
-614 GQHYRIGS
+614 YRIGS
-622 ARWLSL
+622 AGWLGLSDDL
-628 PAGQTASQGLAI
+628 VSPRGLAI
-640 YLADESRL
+640 YLADERQV
-648 LARFILADTL
+648 LARFELEDTL
-658 RPDARAL
+658 RPDAKAL
-665 IQAFKAA
+665 IAAFKAA

-687 DEVARELG
+687 DEIACELG
-695 VDELVKGVSPDGK
+695 VDELIKGVTPDGK
-708 LAYLKEHE
+708 LAYLKGRE
-716 ARGDINIMVGDGI
+716 ADGEISIMVGDGI

-751 KNSADAILLADDLSR
+751 KNSADAILLADDLNR
-766 LLEART
+766 LLDART
-772 LAIRTRKIIQENFAW
+772 LALRTRKIIIENFAW

-799 ASGWLPPYVA
+799 ASGWLPPYLA

>member
-1 MTGGFHPGDAASRQ
+1 MTG
-15 HAPCLDRSPCLPG
+15 
-28 QDAIN
+28 
-33 ACFHCGE
+33 CFHCGE
-40 PVPAGSRYALEIKG
+40 PVPTGSNFTLEIKG

-66 VAETIMECGLSSYYD
+66 VAQTILECGLASYYE

-91 LVPQELA
+91 LVPSELA

-105 TEVQQDFVTDSGTGS
+105 AEVQQEFITETGTL
-120 HRMREILL
+120 REIRL

-145 LTGLAGLHY
+145 LMGLPGLHY
-154 INVNTTTHRARIKWD
+154 VNVNTTTHRARIKWD
-169 PDRLALS
+169 PDKLSLS

-188 AYPFQTHTQ
+188 AYPFQTHSQ
-197 EALYAKEVRS
+197 EALYAREVRS
-207 YMFRLALA
+207 YMFRMALA

-233 FISVEDEFMVYF
+233 FISVEEEFMIYF

-261 QPFYVGAWRSLK
+261 QPFYAGAWRSLK

-284 LALIGAFVASMW
+284 LALIGAFVASIW

-305 YFDSITMFVFFL
+305 YYDSITMFVFFL
-317 LLGRF
+317 LLGRL

-344 MATRIDEDGEHEVA
+344 MATRIDADGEHEVA
-358 AKMLQVGDRI
+358 AKTLRVGDRV

-379 GLIVEGQASLNES
+379 GIITLGQASLNEA

-402 KQVGDSVYA
+402 KQAGDPVFA

-418 PLQIRVSHRIE
+418 PLEIRVSHPIE
-429 ESRIA
+429 ESRLA

-446 KPAIAQM
+446 KPAIAQL
-453 ADQLSRHFILV
+453 ADVLSRHFILV
-464 LLIIAAAVWTFWHF
+464 LLFIAAAVWTFWHF
-478 HQPEQAFWVTL
+478 HAPERAFWVTL
-489 AVLVAT
+489 SVLVAT

-506 ALTSATANLTR
+506 ALTSATAHLTR
-517 NGILLRRGHVLD
+517 SGILLRRGHVLD
-529 VLTKANR
+529 ILTKANR
-536 IVMDKTGTLTTGNI
+536 VVMDKTGTLTTGNI
-550 SLISTTALAEL
+550 SLVAIQPLAGLAETD
-561 SEAQC
+561 C
-566 LSIARAL
+566 LAIARAL

-582 RAFRSKAAD
+582 RAFRSQGAEDAM
-591 EAVLLAASE
+591 LPAASE

-607 GIQGKIA
+607 GIQGRIA
-614 GQHYRIGS
+614 GKHYRIGS
-622 ARWLSL
+622 ARWLAL
-628 PAGQTASQGLAI
+628 ADEQEATQGLAI
-640 YLADESRL
+640 YLADETGP
-648 LARFILADTL
+648 LARFTLADTV
-658 RPDARAL
+658 RADAGAL

-679 TGDSSAQA
+679 TGDSSPQA
-687 DEVARELG
+687 DAVARELG
-695 VDELVKGVSPDGK
+695 VDELVKGVTPDGK
-708 LAYLKEHE
+708 LAYLKARE
-716 ARGDINIMVGDGI
+716 AAGDISIMVGDGI

-766 LLEART
+766 LLTARA
-772 LAIRTRKIIQENFAW
+772 LALRTRRIIQENFAW

-799 ASGWLPPYVA
+799 ASGWLPPYLA

>member
-1 MTGGFHPGDAASRQ
+1 MTP
-15 HAPCLDRSPCLPG
+15 
-28 QDAIN
+28 
-33 ACFHCGE
+33 CFHCGE
-40 PVPAGSRYALEIKG
+40 PVPANSGYSLEIKG
-54 IVQPMCCPGCQA
+54 IVRPMCCPGCQA
-66 VAETIMECGLSSYYD
+66 VAETIMECGLASYYD

-91 LVPQELA
+91 LVPEELA

-105 TEVQQDFVTDSGTGS
+105 AEVQQEFVTDSGTG
-120 HRMREILL
+120 RETTREIQLT
-128 SVEGLTCAACA
+128 VEGLTCAACA

-145 LTGLAGLHY
+145 LMTLSGLRY

-169 PDRLALS
+169 PAQLSLS

-188 AYPFQTHTQ
+188 AYPFQTHQQ

-261 QPFYVGAWRSLK
+261 QPFYINAWRSLK

-284 LALIGAFVASMW
+284 LALIGAFIASMW

-305 YFDSITMFVFFL
+305 YYDSITMFVFFL

-344 MATRIDEDGEHEVA
+344 MATLIDQDGEREVA
-358 AKMLQVGDRI
+358 AKTLQVGDRV

-379 GLIVEGQASLNES
+379 GVIVAGEASLNEA
-392 MLTGEQLPLL
+392 MLTGEQLPLF
-402 KQVGDSVYA
+402 KQCGDLVYA

-418 PLQIRVSHRIE
+418 PLQIRVTHRIE
-429 ESRIA
+429 ESRIS

-478 HQPEQAFWVTL
+478 HQPEQAFWIAL

-529 VLTKANR
+529 ILTKANR
-536 IVMDKTGTLTTGNI
+536 IVMDKTGTLTTGEI
-550 SLISTTALAEL
+550 RLSTTTSLGTLDADR
-561 SEAQC
+561 C

-573 EAYSEHPIA
+573 EAQSEHPIA
-582 RAFRSKAAD
+582 RAFRLPAD
-591 EAVLLAASE
+591 EVGQLPQASE
-600 VTPVIGH
+600 ITPVIGH
-607 GIQGKIA
+607 GITGLVD
-614 GQHYRIGS
+614 GVRYRIGS
-622 ARWLSL
+622 ARWLGMESNDN
-628 PAGQTASQGLAI
+628 PEHGLAI
-640 YLADESRL
+640 YLADEQQL
-648 LARFILADTL
+648 LARFELDDTL
-658 RPDARAL
+658 RPDAKAL
-665 IQAFKAA
+665 IDAFKAA

-679 TGDSSAQA
+679 TGDSSSQA
-687 DEVARELG
+687 DEIARTLG
-695 VDELVKGVSPDGK
+695 VDELVKGVTPDGK
-708 LAYLKEHE
+708 LAYLKARE
-716 ARGDINIMVGDGI
+716 AEGEISIMVGDGI

-766 LLEART
+766 LLDARR
-772 LAIRTRKIIQENFAW
+772 LALRTRKIIIENFTW

-799 ASGWLPPYVA
+799 ACGWLPPYLA